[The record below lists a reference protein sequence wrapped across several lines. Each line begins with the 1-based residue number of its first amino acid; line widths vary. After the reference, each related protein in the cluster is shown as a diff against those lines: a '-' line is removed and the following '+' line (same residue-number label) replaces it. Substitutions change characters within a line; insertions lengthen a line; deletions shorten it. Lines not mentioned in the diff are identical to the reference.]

1 MEAEEDVQTVLTQE
15 THELA
20 DILGYQDD
28 ALLAILYE
36 MMDSRARERLMRPA
50 SHRERI
56 LELLSYF
63 RTADPAICRQFLQMV
78 CMHCDMPMRLE
89 SRLMSVAGSV
99 TSDPWPTPARETPSL
114 CDPEVIE
121 NNSHTLVD
129 EYIPSQ
135 GWCVKRPRIDHV
147 ESYKA
152 AVRRFLLQ
160 RWERVMQGVVTEV
173 RLEEAWVSL
182 RHRTHVRPRD
192 RADGALSPSELLQ
205 GDEEGTVEDRVTV
218 HALLGSEAQ
227 VTLLLGQ
234 AGSGKT
240 LLMHCLGQKWT
251 QGAFPSFHL
260 LILLEFRQLN
270 LVARPLSLK
279 ELLFRFFLPP
289 EGGEEEC
296 TAVLDFILEN
306 PEKICLI
313 FDGYDEFH
321 TKITHSGK
329 LSSPFDPLCPL
340 PMAELISGLCSRRIL
355 PGCTLLITCRPRD
368 VTDLESSVDCIGEL
382 LGFNQRSVKEYAEQ
396 YFQDKGLNLKEK
408 AVSYLLANHHLLT
421 MCYLPALCHIC
432 CVCLDHIFSSGG
444 SQLLPQLPNTLTQV
458 YLQILCA
465 FLSRCPG
472 SSTPLLQS
480 HRAEVTLLGRLAMRG
495 LEGSKIVFLSEEVPP
510 DLVDFATKAGLL
522 SQVDLTHEDGSK
534 GQGYTFMHLTMQE
547 FLGALHIMTS
557 EDITEAQLR
566 KKFNV
571 KTRWTTKSDP
581 KTVFTD
587 SLHLYVCGLAAP
599 ACSSYL
605 LQLVRGVGAVGWVK
619 KRLALVRK
627 LLRSLAMST
636 NLTGPKVVELC
647 HCVQETQDAQLA
659 REMVG
664 SRPCFE
670 LRNITLNPVDL
681 DALAF
686 VVSSAGV
693 GIGLDFGAC
702 SMELE
707 CLDILPSCQHIDFLI
722 FRSRKYDDRFADKL
736 SCILPRLPTL
746 KRFEFICGNLT
757 DVGAAKLARALES
770 CPQITELNFSDNSL
784 TDRGVREI
792 ADIFPKLPS
801 LASVSLGRN
810 GCSLESIYILLEK
823 ITSSPSI
830 QGLYAE
836 GMKDVSVLFVPSLD
850 MKCSKDKTGL
860 TLSLLNCRFTTD
872 QMNRL
877 CQLLARC
884 PGLSVLDLSGGDF
897 NADTLKA
904 LTDSLQELNV
914 SKQIVLNEI
923 PISIDGLMVLTS
935 FLSVCPDVV
944 QVYISLQEPV
954 RSSIFFA
961 GGIEKQH
968 PEMSKKL
975 CLIGC
980 ALRPPHLDHLCEN
993 LTDCSALTLLDISN
1007 NSLGNKGLKKLLDL
1021 LPQFS
1026 TIQEINVS
1034 ENAVSMEGVVL
1045 LADTLCSHRNM
1056 SEVNVSHGGKKLFL
1070 KFHSSKRI
1078 QSEALRTSPDMEQDK
1093 KLSLTH
1099 SDIQPTDMTRLCRR
1113 LVQCPGLLKIDFS
1126 HGSLKDDAI
1135 ENLLNILPKMTSLQ
1149 LLNMSHVQMSTDGVL
1164 LLVRSLIDCQRVRA
1178 VELRPQGEAFIK
1190 FVNMKAEQAT
1200 CRLTQYTLSSGDVEK
1215 LSGILAQC
1223 PHLSDLDLSSNL
1235 LRDEG
1240 VKSFVDSLPSLR
1252 IASSV
1257 NLNDNRL
1264 TQMGALYLVN
1274 TVTTC
1279 EKVAAVEVSLGTD
1292 ERSLIRFEQDSDCG
1306 KTLSLRECHFG
1317 ADHLQRLAEILTR
1330 CAAQLVKLRL
1340 SCNTLQREGL
1350 LALQNSLTTLSSLR
1364 TLEIRNNGLSVQVIE
1379 DLVKQLR
1386 CGHVQRYISIEEP
1399 WITAEAAVNLVS
1411 CCLNLNPNIHTIR
1424 VNKST
1429 VHITLDECQN
1439 PTATSGG
1446 TSTDMSG
1453 SLATVTISLVDCA
1466 VQGHHLVSLQTV
1478 FQRCVLLQELD
1489 LSLNSIGRV
1498 GAELLCSVLPSLASL
1513 RILSLESK
1521 ETSEDVV
1528 LLLAEGLL
1536 QAKSIE
1542 SLNLFGHVITDRGAV
1557 ALTRTLQNFP
1567 RLRTINLSL
1576 CYGWTPAGGLEL
1588 VRGLGQCLSLE
1599 GISLDSVQLDEESTV
1614 CLAQGLHAMTSLKRL
1629 NLNNKVTMVTG
1640 SPWEGATLVLL
1651 ASLEGLRGMEEIEL
1665 EGMRMSDKGVEELIK
1680 HLPTWTGLRKISL
1693 SGNCISDQAGERLVQ
1708 ALTTCTALEELNL
1721 SRNNLSLAC
1730 AAKMGQVLPTLTH
1743 FRVLDLSENEIGTK
1757 GSVSISKALISMKYL
1772 TKIHLTSIGTSELAG
1787 LADSLAHCVC
1797 AEDVSFAWNDCG
1809 DDVAVKLAEV
1819 LPQCQKL
1826 RRLDLESNSIS
1837 TIGAEALARSLQSCP
1852 SVEVI
1857 RLWRNVISTSD
1868 AQKLRQREKRLNFS
1882 ST

>member
-1 MEAEEDVQTVLTQE
+1 CDQQLHLEDVQTVLTQE

-20 DILGYQDD
+20 DILSYQDD
-28 ALLAILYE
+28 AVLAILYK
-36 MMDSRARERLMRPA
+36 MMDSRARERLVRLA

-56 LELLSYF
+56 LGVLNYF
-63 RTADPAICRQFLQMV
+63 RTTDPAICRQFLQMV

-99 TSDPWPTPARETPSL
+99 TK
-114 CDPEVIE
+114 VIE
-121 NNSHTLVD
+121 NNSYTLVD

-135 GWCVKRPRIDHV
+135 GWCAKRPRIDHV
-147 ESYKA
+147 ESYKS

-160 RWERVMQGVVTEV
+160 RWERVMQGVVKEV
-173 RLEEAWVSL
+173 LLEEAWVSL

-192 RADGALSPSELLQ
+192 RADGALSPSELPQ
-205 GDEEGTVEDRVTV
+205 GDEEGAVEDRVTV
-218 HALLGSEAQ
+218 HSLLGSEAQ

-329 LSSPFDPLCPL
+329 LSSPLCPL

-396 YFQDKGLNLKEK
+396 YFQDKGLDLKEK
-408 AVSYLLANHHLLT
+408 AVSHLLANHHLLT

-557 EDITEAQLR
+557 EDITDAQLR
-566 KKFNV
+566 KKFNF

-605 LQLVRGVGAVGWVK
+605 IQLVRGVGAVGWVK

-736 SCILPRLPTL
+736 SSILPRLPTL
-746 KRFEFICGNLT
+746 KRFDWVVKRELGCEKFQR
-757 DVGAAKLARALES
+757 VGLCL
-770 CPQITELNFSDNSL
+770 F
-784 TDRGVREI
+784 
-792 ADIFPKLPS
+792 
-801 LASVSLGRN
+801 
-810 GCSLESIYILLEK
+810 
-823 ITSSPSI
+823 
-830 QGLYAE
+830 
-836 GMKDVSVLFVPSLD
+836 VSVY
-850 MKCSKDKTGL
+850 
-860 TLSLLNCRFTTD
+860 LS
-872 QMNRL
+872 
-877 CQLLARC
+877 
-884 PGLSVLDLSGGDF
+884 
-897 NADTLKA
+897 
-904 LTDSLQELNV
+904 
-914 SKQIVLNEI
+914 
-923 PISIDGLMVLTS
+923 
-935 FLSVCPDVV
+935 
-944 QVYISLQEPV
+944 
-954 RSSIFFA
+954 
-961 GGIEKQH
+961 
-968 PEMSKKL
+968 
-975 CLIGC
+975 
-980 ALRPPHLDHLCEN
+980 PPHLFFAFL
-993 LTDCSALTLLDISN
+993 SISN

-1021 LPQFS
+1021 LPQLS
-1026 TIQEINVS
+1026 TIQEINIFLYYS
-1034 ENAVSMEGVVL
+1034 YIN
-1045 LADTLCSHRNM
+1045 RNVC
-1056 SEVNVSHGGKKLFL
+1056 E
-1070 KFHSSKRI
+1070 
-1078 QSEALRTSPDMEQDK
+1078 
-1093 KLSLTH
+1093 
-1099 SDIQPTDMTRLCRR
+1099 
-1113 LVQCPGLLKIDFS
+1113 
-1126 HGSLKDDAI
+1126 
-1135 ENLLNILPKMTSLQ
+1135 
-1149 LLNMSHVQMSTDGVL
+1149 
-1164 LLVRSLIDCQRVRA
+1164 
-1178 VELRPQGEAFIK
+1178 
-1190 FVNMKAEQAT
+1190 
-1200 CRLTQYTLSSGDVEK
+1200 
-1215 LSGILAQC
+1215 LAQNWLL
-1223 PHLSDLDLSSNL
+1223 HVSSPYHM
-1235 LRDEG
+1235 
-1240 VKSFVDSLPSLR
+1240 VLP
-1252 IASSV
+1252 
-1257 NLNDNRL
+1257 
-1264 TQMGALYLVN
+1264 
-1274 TVTTC
+1274 
-1279 EKVAAVEVSLGTD
+1279 
-1292 ERSLIRFEQDSDCG
+1292 
-1306 KTLSLRECHFG
+1306 
-1317 ADHLQRLAEILTR
+1317 
-1330 CAAQLVKLRL
+1330 
-1340 SCNTLQREGL
+1340 
-1350 LALQNSLTTLSSLR
+1350 
-1364 TLEIRNNGLSVQVIE
+1364 
-1379 DLVKQLR
+1379 
-1386 CGHVQRYISIEEP
+1386 
-1399 WITAEAAVNLVS
+1399 LVS
-1411 CCLNLNPNIHTIR
+1411 F
-1424 VNKST
+1424 
-1429 VHITLDECQN
+1429 
-1439 PTATSGG
+1439 
-1446 TSTDMSG
+1446 
-1453 SLATVTISLVDCA
+1453 SLVDCA

-1478 FQRCVLLQELD
+1478 FQSCVLLQELD
-1489 LSLNSIGRV
+1489 LSLTSIGRV

-1513 RILSLESK
+1513 RKLSLESK

-1542 SLNLFGHVITDRGAV
+1542 SLNKNSCILVFNHLASDT
-1557 ALTRTLQNFP
+1557 
-1567 RLRTINLSL
+1567 TILILCPPSPSLSL
-1576 CYGWTPAGGLEL
+1576 CYGWTPAGALEL

-1629 NLNNKVTMVTG
+1629 NLNNIVTMVTG

-1708 ALTTCTALEELNL
+1708 ALTTCTALEELNFCVWFGSSYVYL
-1721 SRNNLSLAC
+1721 LILCHVTA
-1730 AAKMGQVLPTLTH
+1730 TLTLVYVH
-1743 FRVLDLSENEIGTK
+1743 GCDFLKSLSENEIGTK

-1826 RRLDLESNSIS
+1826 RRLDLESNRIS

>member
-1 MEAEEDVQTVLTQE
+1 MAMEDVQTEEDVQTVLTQE

-20 DILGYQDD
+20 DILSYQDD
-28 ALLAILYE
+28 GHLTMLYE
-36 MMDSRARERLMRPA
+36 MMDISARERLVQLA

-56 LELLSYF
+56 LGLLNYF

-78 CMHCDMPMRLE
+78 CMLCENMPMLLE

-99 TSDPWPTPARETPSL
+99 TK
-114 CDPEVIE
+114 EVVE

-129 EYIPSQ
+129 EYMPSQ
-135 GWCVKRPRIDHV
+135 ECCLKRPRLDHI

-152 AVRRFLLQ
+152 AVRRCLLQ
-160 RWERVMQGVVTEV
+160 RWKRVMQGVVKEV
-173 RLEEAWVSL
+173 CLEEAWVSL
-182 RHRTHVRPRD
+182 RHKTLVRPRD
-192 RADGALSPSELLQ
+192 RADRGLSPPELQ
-205 GDEEGTVEDRVTV
+205 EGAVEDRVTV
-218 HALLGSEAQ
+218 DSLLGSEAR

-240 LLMHCLGQKWT
+240 LLMHCLGQRWA
-251 QGAFPSFHL
+251 QDAFPSFHL
-260 LILLEFRQLN
+260 LVLLEFRQLN

-279 ELLFRFFLPP
+279 ELLFLFFLPP
-289 EGGEEEC
+289 EGGEEEGA
-296 TAVLDFILEN
+296 AVLDFILHN
-306 PEKICLI
+306 PEKICWI

-321 TKITHSGK
+321 TKITHSGS
-329 LSSPFDPLCPL
+329 LSSPFDPRCPL
-340 PMAELISGLCSRRIL
+340 PMSELISGLCSRRIL

-382 LGFNQRSVKEYAEQ
+382 LGFNRRIVKEYAEQ
-396 YFQDKGLNLKEK
+396 YFQDKGLDLKEK
-408 AVSYLLANHHLLT
+408 AVSHLLANHHLLT

-444 SQLLPQLPNTLTQV
+444 SQSQALPQLPTTLTQV

-472 SSTPLLQS
+472 TVTPLMQS
-480 HRAEVTLLGRLAMRG
+480 HRAEVTQLSCMAMRG
-495 LEGSKIVFLSEEVPP
+495 LEDSRIVFLSEEVPP
-510 DLVDFATKAGLL
+510 DLLDFVTKTGLL

-547 FLGALHIMTS
+547 FMGALHIMTS

-566 KKFNV
+566 KKFNL

-599 ACSSYL
+599 ACFPYL
-605 LQLVRGVGAVGWVK
+605 LQLVEGAGAVGWVK
-619 KRLALVRK
+619 KRQALVLK
-627 LLRSLAMST
+627 LLRSLAVST

-647 HCVQETQDAQLA
+647 HCIQETQDAHLA
-659 REMVG
+659 REVVG

-681 DALAF
+681 DSLAF

-693 GIGLDFGAC
+693 GMGLDFGAC

-707 CLDILPSCQHIDFLI
+707 CLDILPRCQHIDYLI

-792 ADIFPKLPS
+792 ADIIPKLPS
-801 LASVSLGRN
+801 LASVSLGKN
-810 GCSLESIYILLEK
+810 GCSLESIYTLLEK
-823 ITSSPSI
+823 MTSCPSI
-830 QGLYAE
+830 QEVYADE
-836 GMKDVSVLFVPSLD
+836 MKDINVLFFPSSD
-850 MKCSKDKTGL
+850 IQGSKKEVGL
-860 TLSLLNCRFTTD
+860 TVSLLNCSLNTD
-872 QMNRL
+872 QMTRL
-877 CQLLARC
+877 CQLLSRC
-884 PGLSVLDLSGGDF
+884 PGLSVLDLSGGHMK
-897 NADTLKA
+897 ADTLKA
-904 LTDSLQELNV
+904 LTDSLQKLYI
-914 SKQIVLNEI
+914 SKQIVLNNSH
-923 PISIDGLMVLTS
+923 ISVDGLMILTS

-944 QVYISLQEPV
+944 QVDIRLQDPV
-954 RSSIFFA
+954 RVSMLFSS
-961 GGIEKQH
+961 GIEKYKI
-968 PEMSKKL
+968 SKRL

-980 ALRPPHLDHLCEN
+980 ALRPPHLDRLCGN
-993 LTDCSALTLLDISN
+993 LRDCSALTMLDISN
-1007 NSLGNKGLKKLLDL
+1007 NALENKGLKKLLDL
-1021 LPQFS
+1021 LPQLS
-1026 TIQEINVS
+1026 NIQEINVS
-1034 ENAVSMEGVVL
+1034 ENAVSMEGVML
-1045 LADTLCSHRNM
+1045 LAGTLCSHRNM
-1056 SEVNVSHGGKKLFL
+1056 SEVNVSHGGNKKLFL

-1078 QSEALRTSPDMEQDK
+1078 QSTGLEQCK
-1093 KLSLTH
+1093 KLSVTH
-1099 SDIQPTDMTRLCRR
+1099 SGIQPTDMNKLCRR
-1113 LVQCPGLLKIDFS
+1113 LVQCPSPLELDFS
-1126 HGSLKDDAI
+1126 HGSLKDEAI
-1135 ENLLNILPKMTSLQ
+1135 ENLLKILPKMTSLQ
-1149 LLNMSHVQMSTDGVL
+1149 LLNMSHVQMSTDGAL

-1215 LSGILAQC
+1215 LSGILEKC
-1223 PHLSDLDLSSNL
+1223 PRLSDLDLSSNL

-1240 VKSFVDSLPSLR
+1240 VKSFVDSLPRLR

-1257 NLNDNRL
+1257 NLDDNRL
-1264 TQMGALYLVN
+1264 TQMGALYLLN

-1279 EKVAAVEVSLGTD
+1279 EKVVEVEVSLGTE

-1317 ADHLQRLAEILTR
+1317 DDHLQRLAEILKS

-1340 SCNTLQREGL
+1340 SCNTMQREGL
-1350 LALQNSLTTLSSLR
+1350 LALQNSLTTLSSLH
-1364 TLEIRNNGLSVQVIE
+1364 TLDIRNNGLNVQVIE
-1379 DLVKQLR
+1379 GLVKQLR
-1386 CGHVQRYISIEEP
+1386 CGHVQRYISIEET

-1424 VNKST
+1424 VNQT
-1429 VHITLDECQN
+1429 IVQITLEKFTN
-1439 PTATSGG
+1439 HTPTSGD
-1446 TSTDMSG
+1446 SVDMAS
-1453 SLATVTISLVDCA
+1453 SLSTVTISLVDCA
-1466 VQGHHLVSLQTV
+1466 VQGNHLVSLQTV
-1478 FQRCVLLQELD
+1478 LQRCTLLQDLD
-1489 LSLNSIGRV
+1489 LSHNSVGRV
-1498 GAELLCSVLPSLASL
+1498 GAEFLCSVLPSLVSL
-1513 RILSLESK
+1513 RKLSLESK
-1521 ETSEDVV
+1521 ETSEDLV

-1542 SLNLFGHVITDRGAV
+1542 SLNFSGHVISDRGAV
-1557 ALTRTLQNFP
+1557 VLTRTLQNLP
-1567 RLRTINLSL
+1567 NIRTINLSQ
-1576 CYGWTPAGGLEL
+1576 CSGWTAAGALDL

-1599 GISLDSVQLDEESTV
+1599 GISLDFAQLDEESTV
-1614 CLAQGLHAMTSLKRL
+1614 SLAQGLHAMTSLKRL
-1629 NLNNKVTMVTG
+1629 NLNKKVTMVTG
-1640 SPWEGATLVLL
+1640 SPGEGATLVLL

-1693 SGNCISDQAGERLVQ
+1693 SENCIGDQAGERLVQ
-1708 ALTTCTALEELNL
+1708 ALANCTELEVLHL
-1721 SRNNLSLAC
+1721 SRNKLSLAC

-1743 FRVLDLSENEIGTK
+1743 LRVLDLSENPIGRE
-1757 GSVSISKALISMKYL
+1757 GSVSISNALIFMKHL
-1772 TKIHLTSIGTSELAG
+1772 TKIHLTSIGTSDLTG
-1787 LADSLAHCVC
+1787 LAASLASCVC

-1809 DDVAVKLAEV
+1809 DDVAVKLSEV

-1837 TIGAEALARSLQSCP
+1837 ATGAEALARSLQSCP
-1852 SVEVI
+1852 SLEVI
-1857 RLWRNVISTSD
+1857 RLWRNSISTSD
-1868 AQKLRQREKRLNFS
+1868 AQRLRQREKRLNFF

>member
-1 MEAEEDVQTVLTQE
+1 MEAEEDVQSVLTQE

-28 ALLAILYE
+28 AVLSKLYK
-36 MMDSRARERLMRPA
+36 MMDSRARERLVRAA

-56 LELLSYF
+56 LEMLGYF
-63 RTADPAICRQFLQMV
+63 STADPAMCRQFLQMV

-89 SRLMSVAGSV
+89 SRLMSVTGSV
-99 TSDPWPTPARETPSL
+99 TK
-114 CDPEVIE
+114 EVIE
-121 NNSHTLVD
+121 NSSHTLVD
-129 EYIPSQ
+129 ESIAFQ

-147 ESYKA
+147 ENYKA

-160 RWERVMQGVVTEV
+160 RWERVMQGVVKEV

-182 RHRTHVRPRD
+182 RHRTHVIPRD
-192 RADGALSPSELLQ
+192 RADGALSPSELPQ

-218 HALLGSEAQ
+218 HSLLGSEAQ

-251 QGAFPSFHL
+251 QDASPSFHL

-329 LSSPFDPLCPL
+329 LSSSFDPLCPL

-408 AVSYLLANHHLLT
+408 AVSHLLANHHLLT

-444 SQLLPQLPNTLTQV
+444 SELLPQLPNTLTQV

-566 KKFNV
+566 KKFNL
-571 KTRWTTKSDP
+571 KTRWTMKSNP

-599 ACSSYL
+599 ACFSYL
-605 LQLVRGVGAVGWVK
+605 LQLVQGVGAVAWVK

-801 LASVSLGRN
+801 LASVSLGKN

-836 GMKDVSVLFVPSLD
+836 GMKDVSVLFVPSVD

-860 TLSLLNCRFTTD
+860 TVSLLNCRFTTD

-884 PGLSVLDLSGGDF
+884 PGLSVLDLSGGDIK
-897 NADTLKA
+897 ADTLKA
-904 LTDSLQELNV
+904 LTDSLQELNI

-923 PISIDGLMVLTS
+923 PISVDGLMVLTS

-944 QVYISLQEPV
+944 QVDISLQDPV
-954 RSSIFFA
+954 RVSILFA

-975 CLIGC
+975 RLIGC
-980 ALRPPHLDHLCEN
+980 ALLPPHLDHLCEN
-993 LTDCSALTLLDISN
+993 LTDCSALTLLDLSN

-1021 LPQFS
+1021 LPQLNN
-1026 TIQEINVS
+1026 IQEINVS

-1056 SEVNVSHGGKKLFL
+1056 SEVNISHGGKKLFL

-1113 LVQCPGLLKIDFS
+1113 LVQCPGLLKLDFS

-1178 VELRPQGEAFIK
+1178 VELRPQGDAFIK
-1190 FVNMKAEQAT
+1190 FVNVKAEQAT

-1215 LSGILAQC
+1215 LSGILEQC

-1240 VKSFVDSLPSLR
+1240 VKSFVDSLPRLR

-1274 TVTTC
+1274 SVMTC
-1279 EKVAAVEVSLGTD
+1279 EKVAAVEVSLGTE

-1330 CAAQLVKLRL
+1330 CAAQLVKLR
-1340 SCNTLQREGL
+1340 
-1350 LALQNSLTTLSSLR
+1350 
-1364 TLEIRNNGLSVQVIE
+1364 IRNNGLSVQVIE

-1386 CGHVQRYISIEEP
+1386 CGHVQHYISIEEP
-1399 WITAEAAVNLVS
+1399 WITAEAAVNLLS
-1411 CCLNLNPNIHTIR
+1411 CCLNLNPNIRTIG
-1424 VNKST
+1424 VNNST
-1429 VHITLDECQN
+1429 VHITLEECQN

-1453 SLATVTISLVDCA
+1453 SLSTMTISLVDCA

-1489 LSLNSIGRV
+1489 LSYNSIGRV
-1498 GAELLCSVLPSLASL
+1498 GAEFLCSVLPSLASL
-1513 RILSLESK
+1513 RKLSLETK

-1542 SLNLFGHVITDRGAV
+1542 SLNLSGHMITDREAV
-1557 ALTRTLQNFP
+1557 ALTRALQNLP
-1567 RLRTINLSL
+1567 HLRTINLSL
-1576 CYGWTPAGGLEL
+1576 CYGWTPAGALEL
-1588 VRGLGQCLSLE
+1588 VRGLGRCLSLE

-1640 SPWEGATLVLL
+1640 SPWVGATLVLL
-1651 ASLEGLRGMEEIEL
+1651 ASLEGLRGMEELEL
-1665 EGMRMSDKGVEELIK
+1665 EGMRISDNGVEELIK

-1721 SRNNLSLAC
+1721 SRNNLSIAC

-1857 RLWRNVISTSD
+1857 RLWRNFISTSD

>member
-1 MEAEEDVQTVLTQE
+1 MEAEEDVQSVLTQE

-28 ALLAILYE
+28 AVLSKLYK
-36 MMDSRARERLMRPA
+36 MMDSRARERLVRAA

-56 LELLSYF
+56 LEMLGYF
-63 RTADPAICRQFLQMV
+63 STADPAMCRQFLQMV

-89 SRLMSVAGSV
+89 SRLMSVTGSV
-99 TSDPWPTPARETPSL
+99 TK
-114 CDPEVIE
+114 VIE

-129 EYIPSQ
+129 ESIASQ

-160 RWERVMQGVVTEV
+160 RWERVMQGVVKEV

-192 RADGALSPSELLQ
+192 RADGALRPSELPQ

-218 HALLGSEAQ
+218 HSLLGSEAQ

-251 QGAFPSFHL
+251 QDASPSFHL

-329 LSSPFDPLCPL
+329 LSSSFDPLCPL

-355 PGCTLLITCRPRD
+355 PGCTLLITCRPWD

-408 AVSYLLANHHLLT
+408 AVSHLLANHHLLT

-432 CVCLDHIFSSGG
+432 CVCLDYIFSSGG
-444 SQLLPQLPNTLTQV
+444 SELLPQLPNTLTQV

-557 EDITEAQLR
+557 DDITEAQLR
-566 KKFNV
+566 KKFNL
-571 KTRWTTKSDP
+571 KTRWTMKSNP
-581 KTVFTD
+581 KMVFTD

-599 ACSSYL
+599 ACFSYL
-605 LQLVRGVGAVGWVK
+605 LQLVQGVGAVAWVK

-722 FRSRKYDDRFADKL
+722 FRSRKYDDRFKL
-736 SCILPRLPTL
+736 LYTVFTVYNNMDNGYKVIRYCL
-746 KRFEFICGNLT
+746 F
-757 DVGAAKLARALES
+757 
-770 CPQITELNFSDNSL
+770 FSS
-784 TDRGVREI
+784 
-792 ADIFPKLPS
+792 
-801 LASVSLGRN
+801 
-810 GCSLESIYILLEK
+810 
-823 ITSSPSI
+823 
-830 QGLYAE
+830 
-836 GMKDVSVLFVPSLD
+836 
-850 MKCSKDKTGL
+850 
-860 TLSLLNCRFTTD
+860 
-872 QMNRL
+872 
-877 CQLLARC
+877 
-884 PGLSVLDLSGGDF
+884 
-897 NADTLKA
+897 
-904 LTDSLQELNV
+904 
-914 SKQIVLNEI
+914 
-923 PISIDGLMVLTS
+923 S
-935 FLSVCPDVV
+935 FLINPSV
-944 QVYISLQEPV
+944 YS
-954 RSSIFFA
+954 
-961 GGIEKQH
+961 
-968 PEMSKKL
+968 
-975 CLIGC
+975 LIGC
-980 ALRPPHLDHLCEN
+980 ALLPPHLDHLCEN

-1021 LPQFS
+1021 LPQLS
-1026 TIQEINVS
+1026 NIQEINIFLYYSYINRNVY
-1034 ENAVSMEGVVL
+1034 ELAQNWL
-1045 LADTLCSHRNM
+1045 LH
-1056 SEVNVSHGGKKLFL
+1056 
-1070 KFHSSKRI
+1070 
-1078 QSEALRTSPDMEQDK
+1078 
-1093 KLSLTH
+1093 
-1099 SDIQPTDMTRLCRR
+1099 
-1113 LVQCPGLLKIDFS
+1113 
-1126 HGSLKDDAI
+1126 
-1135 ENLLNILPKMTSLQ
+1135 
-1149 LLNMSHVQMSTDGVL
+1149 
-1164 LLVRSLIDCQRVRA
+1164 
-1178 VELRPQGEAFIK
+1178 
-1190 FVNMKAEQAT
+1190 
-1200 CRLTQYTLSSGDVEK
+1200 LSS
-1215 LSGILAQC
+1215 
-1223 PHLSDLDLSSNL
+1223 PYHML
-1235 LRDEG
+1235 L
-1240 VKSFVDSLPSLR
+1240 P
-1252 IASSV
+1252 
-1257 NLNDNRL
+1257 
-1264 TQMGALYLVN
+1264 
-1274 TVTTC
+1274 
-1279 EKVAAVEVSLGTD
+1279 
-1292 ERSLIRFEQDSDCG
+1292 
-1306 KTLSLRECHFG
+1306 
-1317 ADHLQRLAEILTR
+1317 
-1330 CAAQLVKLRL
+1330 
-1340 SCNTLQREGL
+1340 
-1350 LALQNSLTTLSSLR
+1350 
-1364 TLEIRNNGLSVQVIE
+1364 
-1379 DLVKQLR
+1379 
-1386 CGHVQRYISIEEP
+1386 
-1399 WITAEAAVNLVS
+1399 LVS
-1411 CCLNLNPNIHTIR
+1411 F
-1424 VNKST
+1424 
-1429 VHITLDECQN
+1429 
-1439 PTATSGG
+1439 
-1446 TSTDMSG
+1446 
-1453 SLATVTISLVDCA
+1453 SLVDCA

-1489 LSLNSIGRV
+1489 LSYNSIGRV
-1498 GAELLCSVLPSLASL
+1498 GAEFLCSVLPSLASL
-1513 RILSLESK
+1513 RKLSLETK

-1542 SLNLFGHVITDRGAV
+1542 SLNKNSCILVFNHLASDT
-1557 ALTRTLQNFP
+1557 
-1567 RLRTINLSL
+1567 TILMLCPLSPSLSL
-1576 CYGWTPAGGLEL
+1576 CYGWTPAGALEL

-1614 CLAQGLHAMTSLKRL
+1614 CLAEGLHAMTSLKRL

-1640 SPWEGATLVLL
+1640 SPWVGATLVLL
-1651 ASLEGLRGMEEIEL
+1651 ASLEGLRGMEELEL
-1665 EGMRMSDKGVEELIK
+1665 EGMRISDNGVEELIK
-1680 HLPTWTGLRKISL
+1680 HLPTWTGLRKIRW
-1693 SGNCISDQAGERLVQ
+1693 DKFFP
-1708 ALTTCTALEELNL
+1708 
-1721 SRNNLSLAC
+1721 LSLTS
-1730 AAKMGQVLPTLTH
+1730 G
-1743 FRVLDLSENEIGTK
+1743 LSENEIGTK

-1857 RLWRNVISTSD
+1857 RLWRNFISTSD
-1868 AQKLRQREKRLNFS
+1868 AQKLRQKEKRLNFS

>member
-1 MEAEEDVQTVLTQE
+1 MEAEEDVQSVLTQE

-28 ALLAILYE
+28 AVLSKLYKV
-36 MMDSRARERLMRPA
+36 MDSRARERLVRAA

-56 LELLSYF
+56 LEMLGYF
-63 RTADPAICRQFLQMV
+63 STADPAMCRQFLQMV

-89 SRLMSVAGSV
+89 SRLMSVTGSV
-99 TSDPWPTPARETPSL
+99 TSDPWPTLAREALSL
-114 CDPEVIE
+114 CDPEEVIE

-129 EYIPSQ
+129 ESIASQ

-160 RWERVMQGVVTEV
+160 RWERVMQGVVKEV

-182 RHRTHVRPRD
+182 RHRTHVRPRE
-192 RADGALSPSELLQ
+192 RADGALSPSELPQ

-218 HALLGSEAQ
+218 HSLLGSEAQ

-251 QGAFPSFHL
+251 QDASPSFHL

-329 LSSPFDPLCPL
+329 LNSSFDPLCPL

-408 AVSYLLANHHLLT
+408 AVSHLLANHHLLT

-444 SQLLPQLPNTLTQV
+444 SELLPQLPNTLTQV

-557 EDITEAQLR
+557 DDITEAQLR
-566 KKFNV
+566 KKFNL
-571 KTRWTTKSDP
+571 KTRWTTKSNP

-599 ACSSYL
+599 ACFSYL
-605 LQLVRGVGAVGWVK
+605 LQLVRGDGAVAWVK

-664 SRPCFE
+664 SRPSFE

-801 LASVSLGRN
+801 LASVSLGKN

-836 GMKDVSVLFVPSLD
+836 GMKDVSVLFVPSVD
-850 MKCSKDKTGL
+850 MKCSMDKTGL
-860 TLSLLNCRFTTD
+860 TVSLLNCRFTTD

-877 CQLLARC
+877 CQLLVRC
-884 PGLSVLDLSGGDF
+884 PGLSVLDLSGADIKD
-897 NADTLKA
+897 DTLKA
-904 LTDSLQELNV
+904 LTDSLQELNI

-923 PISIDGLMVLTS
+923 PISVDGLMVLTS

-944 QVYISLQEPV
+944 QVDISLQDPV
-954 RSSIFFA
+954 RVSILFA

-975 CLIGC
+975 RLIGC
-980 ALRPPHLDHLCEN
+980 ALLPPHLDHLCEN

-1021 LPQFS
+1021 LPQLS
-1026 TIQEINVS
+1026 NIQEI
-1034 ENAVSMEGVVL
+1034 
-1045 LADTLCSHRNM
+1045 
-1056 SEVNVSHGGKKLFL
+1056 K
-1070 KFHSSKRI
+1070 I

-1113 LVQCPGLLKIDFS
+1113 LVQCPGLLKLDFS

-1215 LSGILAQC
+1215 LSGILEQC

-1240 VKSFVDSLPSLR
+1240 VKSFVDSLPRLR

-1274 TVTTC
+1274 TVMTC
-1279 EKVAAVEVSLGTD
+1279 EKVAAVEVSLGTE
-1292 ERSLIRFEQDSDCG
+1292 ERSVIRFEQDSDCG

-1330 CAAQLVKLRL
+1330 CAAQLVKLR
-1340 SCNTLQREGL
+1340 
-1350 LALQNSLTTLSSLR
+1350 
-1364 TLEIRNNGLSVQVIE
+1364 IRNNGLSVQVIE

-1399 WITAEAAVNLVS
+1399 WITAEAAVNLLS
-1411 CCLNLNPNIHTIR
+1411 CCLNLNPNIHTIG
-1424 VNKST
+1424 VNNST
-1429 VHITLDECQN
+1429 VHITLEECQN

-1453 SLATVTISLVDCA
+1453 SLSTVTISLVDCA

-1489 LSLNSIGRV
+1489 LSYNSIGRV
-1498 GAELLCSVLPSLASL
+1498 GAEFLCSVLPSLASL
-1513 RILSLESK
+1513 RKLSLETK

-1542 SLNLFGHVITDRGAV
+1542 SLNLSGHMITDREAV
-1557 ALTRTLQNFP
+1557 ALTRTLQNLP
-1567 RLRTINLSL
+1567 HLRTINLSL
-1576 CYGWTPAGGLEL
+1576 CYGWTPAGALEL
-1588 VRGLGQCLSLE
+1588 VRGLGRCLSLE

-1629 NLNNKVTMVTG
+1629 NLNKKVTMVTG
-1640 SPWEGATLVLL
+1640 SPWVGATLVLL
-1651 ASLEGLRGMEEIEL
+1651 ASLEGLRGMEELEL
-1665 EGMRMSDKGVEELIK
+1665 DGMRISDNGVEELIK
-1680 HLPTWTGLRKISL
+1680 HLPTWSGLRKISL

-1837 TIGAEALARSLQSCP
+1837 TIGAEALARSLHSCP

-1857 RLWRNVISTSD
+1857 RLWRNFISTSD

>member
-20 DILGYQDD
+20 DILSYQDD
-28 ALLAILYE
+28 AVLAILNK
-36 MMDSRARERLMRPA
+36 MMDSRARERLVRLA

-56 LELLSYF
+56 LGLLNYF
-63 RTADPAICRQFLQMV
+63 RTTDPAICRQFLQMV

-99 TSDPWPTPARETPSL
+99 TSDPWPTPARETLSL
-114 CDPEVIE
+114 CDPEEVIE
-121 NNSHTLVD
+121 NNSHTLVH

-135 GWCVKRPRIDHV
+135 GWCAKRPRIDHV
-147 ESYKA
+147 ESYKS

-160 RWERVMQGVVTEV
+160 RWERVMQGVVKEV

-192 RADGALSPSELLQ
+192 RADGALSPSELPQ
-205 GDEEGTVEDRVTV
+205 GDEEGAVEDRVTV
-218 HALLGSEAQ
+218 HSLLGSEAQ

-329 LSSPFDPLCPL
+329 LSSPFYPLCPL

-396 YFQDKGLNLKEK
+396 YFQDKGLDLKEK
-408 AVSYLLANHHLLT
+408 AVSHLLANHHLLT

-557 EDITEAQLR
+557 EDITDAQLR
-566 KKFNV
+566 KKFNF

-605 LQLVRGVGAVGWVK
+605 IQLVRGVGAVGWVK

-736 SCILPRLPTL
+736 SSILPRLPTL

-770 CPQITELNFSDNSL
+770 CPLITELNFSDNSL
-784 TDRGVREI
+784 TDSGVGEI

-836 GMKDVSVLFVPSLD
+836 GMKDGSVLFVPSLD

-860 TLSLLNCRFTTD
+860 TVSLLNCRFTTD

-884 PGLSVLDLSGGDF
+884 PGLSVLDLSGGDIK
-897 NADTLKA
+897 ADTLKA

-923 PISIDGLMVLTS
+923 PISVDGLMVLTS

-944 QVYISLQEPV
+944 QVDISLQDPV
-954 RSSIFFA
+954 RASILFA

-980 ALRPPHLDHLCEN
+980 GLRPPHLDHLCEN
-993 LTDCSALTLLDISN
+993 LMDCSALTLLDISN

-1021 LPQFS
+1021 LPQLS

-1113 LVQCPGLLKIDFS
+1113 LVQCPGLLKLDFS

-1149 LLNMSHVQMSTDGVL
+1149 LLNLSHVQMSTDGAL

-1190 FVNMKAEQAT
+1190 FVNMKVEQAT
-1200 CRLTQYTLSSGDVEK
+1200 CRLTQYTLSSRDVEK
-1215 LSGILAQC
+1215 LSGILEQC

-1240 VKSFVDSLPSLR
+1240 VKSFVDSLPRLR

-1264 TQMGALYLVN
+1264 TQMGVLYLVN

-1279 EKVAAVEVSLGTD
+1279 EKVAAVEVSLGTE

-1306 KTLSLRECHFG
+1306 KTLR
-1317 ADHLQRLAEILTR
+1317 
-1330 CAAQLVKLRL
+1330 
-1340 SCNTLQREGL
+1340 
-1350 LALQNSLTTLSSLR
+1350 
-1364 TLEIRNNGLSVQVIE
+1364 IRNNGLSVQVIE

-1424 VNKST
+1424 INKST
-1429 VHITLDECQN
+1429 VHITLEECQN

-1453 SLATVTISLVDCA
+1453 SLSTVTISLVDCA

-1478 FQRCVLLQELD
+1478 FQSCVLLQELD
-1489 LSLNSIGRV
+1489 LSLTSIGRV

-1513 RILSLESK
+1513 RKLSLESK

-1542 SLNLFGHVITDRGAV
+1542 SLNLSGHVITDRGAV
-1557 ALTRTLQNFP
+1557 ALTRTLQNLP

-1576 CYGWTPAGGLEL
+1576 CYGWTPASALVL

-1629 NLNNKVTMVTG
+1629 NLNNKVTMLTG

-1651 ASLEGLRGMEEIEL
+1651 SSLEGLRGMEEIEL
-1665 EGMRMSDKGVEELIK
+1665 EGMRMSDKEVEELIK

-1730 AAKMGQVLPTLTH
+1730 AVKMGQVLPTLTH

-1772 TKIHLTSIGTSELAG
+1772 TKIHLTSIGTSELAC

-1826 RRLDLESNSIS
+1826 RRLDLESNRIS

-1857 RLWRNVISTSD
+1857 RLWRNVISASD

>member
-1 MEAEEDVQTVLTQE
+1 MEAEEDVQSVLTQE

-28 ALLAILYE
+28 AVLSKLYKV
-36 MMDSRARERLMRPA
+36 MDSRARERLVRAA

-56 LELLSYF
+56 LEMLGYF
-63 RTADPAICRQFLQMV
+63 STADPAMCRQFLQMV

-89 SRLMSVAGSV
+89 SRLMSVTGSV
-99 TSDPWPTPARETPSL
+99 TK
-114 CDPEVIE
+114 EVIE

-129 EYIPSQ
+129 ESIASQ

-160 RWERVMQGVVTEV
+160 RWERVMQGVVKEV

-182 RHRTHVRPRD
+182 RHRTHVRPRE
-192 RADGALSPSELLQ
+192 RADGALSPSELPQ

-218 HALLGSEAQ
+218 HSLLGSEAQ

-251 QGAFPSFHL
+251 QDASPSFHL

-329 LSSPFDPLCPL
+329 LNSSFDPLCPL

-408 AVSYLLANHHLLT
+408 AVSHLLANHHLLT

-444 SQLLPQLPNTLTQV
+444 SELLPQLPNTLTQV

-557 EDITEAQLR
+557 DDITEAQLR
-566 KKFNV
+566 KKFNL
-571 KTRWTTKSDP
+571 KTRWTTKSNP

-599 ACSSYL
+599 ACFSYL
-605 LQLVRGVGAVGWVK
+605 LQLVRGDGAVAWVK

-664 SRPCFE
+664 SRPSFE

-801 LASVSLGRN
+801 LASVSLGKN

-836 GMKDVSVLFVPSLD
+836 GMKDVSVLFVPSVD
-850 MKCSKDKTGL
+850 MKCSMDKTGL
-860 TLSLLNCRFTTD
+860 TVSLLNCRFTTD

-877 CQLLARC
+877 CQLLVRC
-884 PGLSVLDLSGGDF
+884 PGLSVLDLSGADIKD
-897 NADTLKA
+897 DTLKA
-904 LTDSLQELNV
+904 LTDSLQELNI

-923 PISIDGLMVLTS
+923 PISVDGLMVLTS

-944 QVYISLQEPV
+944 QVDISLQDPV
-954 RSSIFFA
+954 RVSILFA

-975 CLIGC
+975 RLIGC
-980 ALRPPHLDHLCEN
+980 ALLPPHLDHLCEN

-1021 LPQFS
+1021 LPQLS
-1026 TIQEINVS
+1026 NIQEINVS

-1113 LVQCPGLLKIDFS
+1113 LVQCPGLLKLDFS

-1215 LSGILAQC
+1215 LSGILEQC

-1240 VKSFVDSLPSLR
+1240 VKSFVDSLPRLR

-1274 TVTTC
+1274 TVMTC
-1279 EKVAAVEVSLGTD
+1279 EKVAAVEVSLGTE
-1292 ERSLIRFEQDSDCG
+1292 ERSVIRFEQDSDCG

-1330 CAAQLVKLRL
+1330 CAAQLVKLR
-1340 SCNTLQREGL
+1340 
-1350 LALQNSLTTLSSLR
+1350 
-1364 TLEIRNNGLSVQVIE
+1364 IRNNGLSVQVIE

-1399 WITAEAAVNLVS
+1399 WITAEAAVNLLS
-1411 CCLNLNPNIHTIR
+1411 CCLNLNPNIHTIG
-1424 VNKST
+1424 VNNST
-1429 VHITLDECQN
+1429 VHITLEECQN

-1453 SLATVTISLVDCA
+1453 SLSTVTISLVDCA

-1489 LSLNSIGRV
+1489 LSYNSIGRV
-1498 GAELLCSVLPSLASL
+1498 GAEFLCSVLPSLASL
-1513 RILSLESK
+1513 RKLSLETK

-1542 SLNLFGHVITDRGAV
+1542 SLNLSGHMITDREAV
-1557 ALTRTLQNFP
+1557 ALTRTLQNLP
-1567 RLRTINLSL
+1567 HLRTINLSL
-1576 CYGWTPAGGLEL
+1576 CYGWTPAGALEL
-1588 VRGLGQCLSLE
+1588 VRGLGRCLSLE

-1629 NLNNKVTMVTG
+1629 NLNKKVTMVTG
-1640 SPWEGATLVLL
+1640 SPWVGATLVLL
-1651 ASLEGLRGMEEIEL
+1651 ASLEGLRGMEELEL
-1665 EGMRMSDKGVEELIK
+1665 DGMRISDNGVEELIK
-1680 HLPTWTGLRKISL
+1680 HLPTWSGLRKISL

-1837 TIGAEALARSLQSCP
+1837 TIGAEALARSLHSCP

-1857 RLWRNVISTSD
+1857 RLWRNFISTSD

>member
-1 MEAEEDVQTVLTQE
+1 MEAEEDVQSVLTQE

-28 ALLAILYE
+28 AVLSKLYK
-36 MMDSRARERLMRPA
+36 MMDSRARERLVRAA

-56 LELLSYF
+56 LEMLGYF
-63 RTADPAICRQFLQMV
+63 STADPAMCRQFLQMV

-89 SRLMSVAGSV
+89 SR
-99 TSDPWPTPARETPSL
+99 
-114 CDPEVIE
+114 
-121 NNSHTLVD
+121 HTLVD
-129 EYIPSQ
+129 ESIASQ

-160 RWERVMQGVVTEV
+160 RWERVMQGVVKEV

-192 RADGALSPSELLQ
+192 RADGALRPSELPQ

-218 HALLGSEAQ
+218 HSLLGSEAQ

-251 QGAFPSFHL
+251 QDASPSFHL

-329 LSSPFDPLCPL
+329 LSSSFDPLCPL

-355 PGCTLLITCRPRD
+355 PGCTLLITCRPWD

-408 AVSYLLANHHLLT
+408 AVSHLLANHHLLT

-432 CVCLDHIFSSGG
+432 CVCLDYIFSSGG
-444 SQLLPQLPNTLTQV
+444 SELLPQLPNTLTQV

-557 EDITEAQLR
+557 DDITEAQLR
-566 KKFNV
+566 KKFNL
-571 KTRWTTKSDP
+571 KTRWTMKSNP
-581 KTVFTD
+581 KMVFTD

-599 ACSSYL
+599 ACFSYL
-605 LQLVRGVGAVGWVK
+605 LQLVQGVGAVAWVK

-770 CPQITELNFSDNSL
+770 CPQITEL
-784 TDRGVREI
+784 
-792 ADIFPKLPS
+792 K
-801 LASVSLGRN
+801 
-810 GCSLESIYILLEK
+810 
-823 ITSSPSI
+823 
-830 QGLYAE
+830 
-836 GMKDVSVLFVPSLD
+836 
-850 MKCSKDKTGL
+850 
-860 TLSLLNCRFTTD
+860 
-872 QMNRL
+872 
-877 CQLLARC
+877 
-884 PGLSVLDLSGGDF
+884 
-897 NADTLKA
+897 
-904 LTDSLQELNV
+904 EL
-914 SKQIVLNEI
+914 
-923 PISIDGLMVLTS
+923 
-935 FLSVCPDVV
+935 VC
-944 QVYISLQEPV
+944 
-954 RSSIFFA
+954 
-961 GGIEKQH
+961 
-968 PEMSKKL
+968 
-975 CLIGC
+975 
-980 ALRPPHLDHLCEN
+980 
-993 LTDCSALTLLDISN
+993 ISN

-1021 LPQFS
+1021 LPQLS
-1026 TIQEINVS
+1026 NIQEI
-1034 ENAVSMEGVVL
+1034 
-1045 LADTLCSHRNM
+1045 
-1056 SEVNVSHGGKKLFL
+1056 
-1070 KFHSSKRI
+1070 
-1078 QSEALRTSPDMEQDK
+1078 
-1093 KLSLTH
+1093 
-1099 SDIQPTDMTRLCRR
+1099 
-1113 LVQCPGLLKIDFS
+1113 
-1126 HGSLKDDAI
+1126 
-1135 ENLLNILPKMTSLQ
+1135 
-1149 LLNMSHVQMSTDGVL
+1149 NMSHVQMSTDGVL

-1190 FVNMKAEQAT
+1190 FVNVKAEQAT
-1200 CRLTQYTLSSGDVEK
+1200 CRLTQYTLSSGDMEK
-1215 LSGILAQC
+1215 LSGILEQC

-1240 VKSFVDSLPSLR
+1240 VKSFVDSLPRLR

-1274 TVTTC
+1274 TVMTF
-1279 EKVAAVEVSLGTD
+1279 EKVAAIEVSLGTE

-1306 KTLSLRECHFG
+1306 KTLS
-1317 ADHLQRLAEILTR
+1317 
-1330 CAAQLVKLRL
+1330 
-1340 SCNTLQREGL
+1340 
-1350 LALQNSLTTLSSLR
+1350 
-1364 TLEIRNNGLSVQVIE
+1364 
-1379 DLVKQLR
+1379 
-1386 CGHVQRYISIEEP
+1386 IEEP
-1399 WITAEAAVNLVS
+1399 WITAEAAVNLLS
-1411 CCLNLNPNIHTIR
+1411 CCLNLNPNIHTIGIFLYYSYINR
-1424 VNKST
+1424 NVYE
-1429 VHITLDECQN
+1429 LAQN
-1439 PTATSGG
+1439 WLLHLSSPYHMLLPLVSF
-1446 TSTDMSG
+1446 
-1453 SLATVTISLVDCA
+1453 SLVDCA
-1466 VQGHHLVSLQTV
+1466 VQGHHLVSLQTLYI
-1478 FQRCVLLQELD
+1478 FLIFLFS
-1489 LSLNSIGRV
+1489 LSYNSIGRV
-1498 GAELLCSVLPSLASL
+1498 GAEFLCSVLPSLASL
-1513 RILSLESK
+1513 RKLSLETK

-1542 SLNLFGHVITDRGAV
+1542 SLNLSGHMITDREAV
-1557 ALTRTLQNFP
+1557 ALTRALQNLP
-1567 RLRTINLSL
+1567 HLRTINLSL
-1576 CYGWTPAGGLEL
+1576 CYGWTPAGALEL

-1614 CLAQGLHAMTSLKRL
+1614 CLAEGLHAMTSLKRL

-1640 SPWEGATLVLL
+1640 SPWVGATLVLL
-1651 ASLEGLRGMEEIEL
+1651 ASLEGLRGMEELEL
-1665 EGMRMSDKGVEELIK
+1665 EGMRISDNGVEELIK
-1680 HLPTWTGLRKISL
+1680 HLPTWTGLRKIS
-1693 SGNCISDQAGERLVQ
+1693 
-1708 ALTTCTALEELNL
+1708 
-1721 SRNNLSLAC
+1721 
-1730 AAKMGQVLPTLTH
+1730 
-1743 FRVLDLSENEIGTK
+1743 LSENEIGTK

-1857 RLWRNVISTSD
+1857 RLWRNFISTSD
-1868 AQKLRQREKRLNFS
+1868 AQKLRQKEKRLNFS

>member
-1 MEAEEDVQTVLTQE
+1 MEAEEDVQSVLTQE

-28 ALLAILYE
+28 AVLSKLYKV
-36 MMDSRARERLMRPA
+36 MDSRARERLVRAA

-56 LELLSYF
+56 LEMLGYF
-63 RTADPAICRQFLQMV
+63 STADPAMCRQFLQMV

-89 SRLMSVAGSV
+89 SRLMSVTGSV
-99 TSDPWPTPARETPSL
+99 TSDPWPTLAREALSL
-114 CDPEVIE
+114 CDPEEVIE

-129 EYIPSQ
+129 ESIASQ

-160 RWERVMQGVVTEV
+160 RWERVMQGVVKEV

-182 RHRTHVRPRD
+182 RHRTHVRPRE
-192 RADGALSPSELLQ
+192 RADGALSPSELPQ

-218 HALLGSEAQ
+218 HSLLGSEAQ

-251 QGAFPSFHL
+251 QDASPSFHL

-329 LSSPFDPLCPL
+329 LNSSFDPLCPL

-408 AVSYLLANHHLLT
+408 AVSHLLANHHLLT

-444 SQLLPQLPNTLTQV
+444 SELLPQLPNTLTQV

-557 EDITEAQLR
+557 DDITEAQLR
-566 KKFNV
+566 KKFNL
-571 KTRWTTKSDP
+571 KTRWTTKSNP

-599 ACSSYL
+599 ACFSYL
-605 LQLVRGVGAVGWVK
+605 LQLVRGDGAVAWVK

-664 SRPCFE
+664 SRPSFE

-801 LASVSLGRN
+801 LASVSLGKN

-836 GMKDVSVLFVPSLD
+836 GMKDVSVLFVPSVD
-850 MKCSKDKTGL
+850 MKCSMDKTGL
-860 TLSLLNCRFTTD
+860 TVSLLNCRFTTD

-877 CQLLARC
+877 CQLLVRC
-884 PGLSVLDLSGGDF
+884 PGLSVLDLSGADIKD
-897 NADTLKA
+897 DTLKA
-904 LTDSLQELNV
+904 LTDSLQELNI

-923 PISIDGLMVLTS
+923 PISVDGLMVLTS

-944 QVYISLQEPV
+944 QVDISLQDPV
-954 RSSIFFA
+954 RVSILFA

-975 CLIGC
+975 RLIGC
-980 ALRPPHLDHLCEN
+980 ALLPPHLDHLCEN

-1021 LPQFS
+1021 LPQLS
-1026 TIQEINVS
+1026 NIQEINVS

-1056 SEVNVSHGGKKLFL
+1056 SEVNV
-1070 KFHSSKRI
+1070 RI

-1113 LVQCPGLLKIDFS
+1113 LVQCPGLLKLDFS

-1215 LSGILAQC
+1215 LSGILEQC

-1240 VKSFVDSLPSLR
+1240 VKSFVDSLPRLR

-1274 TVTTC
+1274 TVMTC
-1279 EKVAAVEVSLGTD
+1279 EKVAAVEVSLGTE
-1292 ERSLIRFEQDSDCG
+1292 ERSVIRFEQDSDCG

-1330 CAAQLVKLRL
+1330 CAAQLVKLR
-1340 SCNTLQREGL
+1340 
-1350 LALQNSLTTLSSLR
+1350 
-1364 TLEIRNNGLSVQVIE
+1364 IRNNGLSVQVIE

-1399 WITAEAAVNLVS
+1399 WITAEAAVNLLS
-1411 CCLNLNPNIHTIR
+1411 CCLNLNPNIHTIG
-1424 VNKST
+1424 VNNST
-1429 VHITLDECQN
+1429 VHITLEECQN

-1453 SLATVTISLVDCA
+1453 SLSTVTISLVDCA

-1489 LSLNSIGRV
+1489 LSYNSIGRV
-1498 GAELLCSVLPSLASL
+1498 GAEFLCSVLPSLASL
-1513 RILSLESK
+1513 RKLSLETK

-1542 SLNLFGHVITDRGAV
+1542 SLNLSGHMITDREAV
-1557 ALTRTLQNFP
+1557 ALTRTLQNLP
-1567 RLRTINLSL
+1567 HLRTINLSL
-1576 CYGWTPAGGLEL
+1576 CYGWTPAGALEL
-1588 VRGLGQCLSLE
+1588 VRGLGRCLSLE

-1629 NLNNKVTMVTG
+1629 NLNKKVTMVTG
-1640 SPWEGATLVLL
+1640 SPWVGATLVLL
-1651 ASLEGLRGMEEIEL
+1651 ASLEGLRGMEELEL
-1665 EGMRMSDKGVEELIK
+1665 DGMRISDNGVEELIK
-1680 HLPTWTGLRKISL
+1680 HLPTWSGLRKISL

-1837 TIGAEALARSLQSCP
+1837 TIGAEALARSLHSCP

-1857 RLWRNVISTSD
+1857 RLWRNFISTSD

>member
-1 MEAEEDVQTVLTQE
+1 MAMEDVQTEEDVQTVLTQE

-20 DILGYQDD
+20 DILSYQDD
-28 ALLAILYE
+28 GHLTMLYE
-36 MMDSRARERLMRPA
+36 MMDISARERLVQLA

-56 LELLSYF
+56 LGLLNYF

-78 CMHCDMPMRLE
+78 CMLCENMPMLLE

-99 TSDPWPTPARETPSL
+99 TIHPWPTPASEP
-114 CDPEVIE
+114 PEEVVE

-129 EYIPSQ
+129 EYMPSQ
-135 GWCVKRPRIDHV
+135 ECCLKRPRLDHI

-152 AVRRFLLQ
+152 AVRRCLLQ
-160 RWERVMQGVVTEV
+160 RWKRVMQGVVKEV
-173 RLEEAWVSL
+173 CLEEAWVSL
-182 RHRTHVRPRD
+182 RHKTLVRPRD
-192 RADGALSPSELLQ
+192 RADRGLSPPELQ
-205 GDEEGTVEDRVTV
+205 EGAVEDRVTV
-218 HALLGSEAQ
+218 DSLLGSEAR

-240 LLMHCLGQKWT
+240 LLMHCLGQRWA
-251 QGAFPSFHL
+251 QDAFPSFHL
-260 LILLEFRQLN
+260 LVLLEFRQLN

-279 ELLFRFFLPP
+279 ELLFLFFLPP
-289 EGGEEEC
+289 EGGEEEGA
-296 TAVLDFILEN
+296 AVLDFILHN
-306 PEKICLI
+306 PEKICWI

-321 TKITHSGK
+321 TKITHSGS
-329 LSSPFDPLCPL
+329 LSSPFDPRCPL
-340 PMAELISGLCSRRIL
+340 PMSELISGLCSRRIL

-382 LGFNQRSVKEYAEQ
+382 LGFNRRIVKEYAEQ
-396 YFQDKGLNLKEK
+396 YFQDKGLDLKEK
-408 AVSYLLANHHLLT
+408 AVSHLLANHHLLT

-444 SQLLPQLPNTLTQV
+444 SQSQALPQLPTTLTQV

-472 SSTPLLQS
+472 TVTPLMQS
-480 HRAEVTLLGRLAMRG
+480 HRAEVTQLSCMAMRG
-495 LEGSKIVFLSEEVPP
+495 LEDSRIVFLSEEVPP
-510 DLVDFATKAGLL
+510 DLLDFVTKTGLL

-547 FLGALHIMTS
+547 FMGALHIMTS

-566 KKFNV
+566 KKFNL

-599 ACSSYL
+599 ACFPYL
-605 LQLVRGVGAVGWVK
+605 LQLVEGAGAVGWVK
-619 KRLALVRK
+619 KRQALVLK
-627 LLRSLAMST
+627 LLRSLAVST

-647 HCVQETQDAQLA
+647 HCIQETQDAHLA
-659 REMVG
+659 REVVG

-681 DALAF
+681 DSLAF

-693 GIGLDFGAC
+693 GMGLDFGAC

-707 CLDILPSCQHIDFLI
+707 CLDILPRCQHIDYLM
-722 FRSRKYDDRFADKL
+722 
-736 SCILPRLPTL
+736 
-746 KRFEFICGNLT
+746 FICGNLT

-792 ADIFPKLPS
+792 ADIIPKLPS
-801 LASVSLGRN
+801 LASVSLGKN
-810 GCSLESIYILLEK
+810 GCSLESIYTLLEK
-823 ITSSPSI
+823 MTSCPSI
-830 QGLYAE
+830 QEVYADE
-836 GMKDVSVLFVPSLD
+836 MKDINVLFFPSSD
-850 MKCSKDKTGL
+850 IQGSKKEVGL
-860 TLSLLNCRFTTD
+860 TVSLLNCSLNTD
-872 QMNRL
+872 QMTRL
-877 CQLLARC
+877 CQLLSRC
-884 PGLSVLDLSGGDF
+884 PGLSVLDLSGGHMK
-897 NADTLKA
+897 ADTLKA
-904 LTDSLQELNV
+904 LTDSLQKLYI
-914 SKQIVLNEI
+914 SKQIVLNNSH
-923 PISIDGLMVLTS
+923 ISVDGLMILTS

-944 QVYISLQEPV
+944 QVDIRLQDPV
-954 RSSIFFA
+954 RVSMLFSS
-961 GGIEKQH
+961 GIEKYKI
-968 PEMSKKL
+968 SKRL

-980 ALRPPHLDHLCEN
+980 ALRPPHLDRLCGN
-993 LTDCSALTLLDISN
+993 LRDCSALTMLDISN
-1007 NSLGNKGLKKLLDL
+1007 NALENKGLKKLLDL
-1021 LPQFS
+1021 LPQLS
-1026 TIQEINVS
+1026 NIQEINVS
-1034 ENAVSMEGVVL
+1034 ENAVSMEGVML
-1045 LADTLCSHRNM
+1045 LAGTLCSHRNM
-1056 SEVNVSHGGKKLFL
+1056 SEVNVSHGGNKKLFL

-1078 QSEALRTSPDMEQDK
+1078 QSTGLEQCK
-1093 KLSLTH
+1093 KLSVTH
-1099 SDIQPTDMTRLCRR
+1099 SGIQPTDMNKLCRR
-1113 LVQCPGLLKIDFS
+1113 LVQCPSPLELDFS
-1126 HGSLKDDAI
+1126 HGSLKDEAI
-1135 ENLLNILPKMTSLQ
+1135 ENLLKILPKMTSLQ
-1149 LLNMSHVQMSTDGVL
+1149 LLNMSHVQMSTDGAL

-1215 LSGILAQC
+1215 LSGILEKC
-1223 PHLSDLDLSSNL
+1223 PRLSDLDLSSNL

-1240 VKSFVDSLPSLR
+1240 VKSFVDSLPRLR

-1257 NLNDNRL
+1257 NLDDNRL
-1264 TQMGALYLVN
+1264 TQMGALYLLN

-1279 EKVAAVEVSLGTD
+1279 EKVVEVEVSLGTE

-1317 ADHLQRLAEILTR
+1317 DDHLQRLAEILKS

-1340 SCNTLQREGL
+1340 SCNTMQREGL
-1350 LALQNSLTTLSSLR
+1350 LALQNSLTTLSSLH
-1364 TLEIRNNGLSVQVIE
+1364 TLDIRNNGLNVQVIE
-1379 DLVKQLR
+1379 GLVKQLR
-1386 CGHVQRYISIEEP
+1386 CGHVQRYISIEET

-1424 VNKST
+1424 VNQT
-1429 VHITLDECQN
+1429 IVQITLEKFTN
-1439 PTATSGG
+1439 HTPTSGD
-1446 TSTDMSG
+1446 SVDMAS
-1453 SLATVTISLVDCA
+1453 SLSTVTISLVDCA
-1466 VQGHHLVSLQTV
+1466 VQGNHLVSLQTV
-1478 FQRCVLLQELD
+1478 LQRCTLLQDLD
-1489 LSLNSIGRV
+1489 LSHNSVGRV
-1498 GAELLCSVLPSLASL
+1498 GAEFLCSVLPSLVSL
-1513 RILSLESK
+1513 RKLSLESK
-1521 ETSEDVV
+1521 ETSEDLV

-1542 SLNLFGHVITDRGAV
+1542 SLNFSGHVISDRGAV
-1557 ALTRTLQNFP
+1557 VLTRTLQNLP
-1567 RLRTINLSL
+1567 NIRTINLSQ
-1576 CYGWTPAGGLEL
+1576 CSGWTAAGALDL

-1599 GISLDSVQLDEESTV
+1599 GISLDFAQLDEESTV
-1614 CLAQGLHAMTSLKRL
+1614 SLAQGLHAMTSLKRL
-1629 NLNNKVTMVTG
+1629 NLNKKVTMVTG
-1640 SPWEGATLVLL
+1640 SPGEGATLVLL

-1693 SGNCISDQAGERLVQ
+1693 SENCIGDQAGERLVQ
-1708 ALTTCTALEELNL
+1708 ALANCTELEVLHL
-1721 SRNNLSLAC
+1721 SRNKLSLAC

-1743 FRVLDLSENEIGTK
+1743 LRVLDLSENPIGRE
-1757 GSVSISKALISMKYL
+1757 GSVSISNALIFMKHL
-1772 TKIHLTSIGTSELAG
+1772 TKIHLTSIGTSDLTG
-1787 LADSLAHCVC
+1787 LAASLASCVC

-1809 DDVAVKLAEV
+1809 DDVAVKLSEV

-1837 TIGAEALARSLQSCP
+1837 ATGAEALARSLQSCP
-1852 SVEVI
+1852 SLEVI
-1857 RLWRNVISTSD
+1857 RLWRNSISTSD
-1868 AQKLRQREKRLNFS
+1868 AQRLRQREKRLNFF

>member
-1 MEAEEDVQTVLTQE
+1 MEAEEDVQSVLTQE

-28 ALLAILYE
+28 AVLSKLYKV
-36 MMDSRARERLMRPA
+36 MDSRARERLVRAA

-56 LELLSYF
+56 LEMLGYF
-63 RTADPAICRQFLQMV
+63 STADPAMCRQFLQMV

-89 SRLMSVAGSV
+89 SRLMSVTGSV
-99 TSDPWPTPARETPSL
+99 TSDPWPTLAREALSL
-114 CDPEVIE
+114 CDPEEVIE

-129 EYIPSQ
+129 ESIASQ

-160 RWERVMQGVVTEV
+160 RWERVMQGVVKEV

-182 RHRTHVRPRD
+182 RHRTHVRPRE
-192 RADGALSPSELLQ
+192 RADGALSPSELPQ

-218 HALLGSEAQ
+218 HSLLGSEAQ

-251 QGAFPSFHL
+251 QDASPSFHL

-329 LSSPFDPLCPL
+329 LNSSFDPLCPL

-408 AVSYLLANHHLLT
+408 AVSHLLANHHLLT

-444 SQLLPQLPNTLTQV
+444 SELLPQLPNTLTQV

-557 EDITEAQLR
+557 DDITEAQLR
-566 KKFNV
+566 KKFNL
-571 KTRWTTKSDP
+571 KTRWTTKSNP

-599 ACSSYL
+599 ACFSYL
-605 LQLVRGVGAVGWVK
+605 LQLVRGDGAVAWVK

-664 SRPCFE
+664 SRPSFE

-801 LASVSLGRN
+801 LASVSLGKN

-836 GMKDVSVLFVPSLD
+836 GMKDVSVLFVPSVD
-850 MKCSKDKTGL
+850 MKCSMDKTGL
-860 TLSLLNCRFTTD
+860 TVSLLNCRFTTD

-877 CQLLARC
+877 CQLLVRC
-884 PGLSVLDLSGGDF
+884 PGLSVLDLSGADIKD
-897 NADTLKA
+897 DTLKA
-904 LTDSLQELNV
+904 LTDSLQELNI

-923 PISIDGLMVLTS
+923 PISVDGLMVLTS

-944 QVYISLQEPV
+944 QVDISLQDPV
-954 RSSIFFA
+954 RVSILFA

-975 CLIGC
+975 
-980 ALRPPHLDHLCEN
+980 R
-993 LTDCSALTLLDISN
+993 ISN

-1021 LPQFS
+1021 LPQLS
-1026 TIQEINVS
+1026 NIQEI
-1034 ENAVSMEGVVL
+1034 
-1045 LADTLCSHRNM
+1045 
-1056 SEVNVSHGGKKLFL
+1056 K
-1070 KFHSSKRI
+1070 I

-1113 LVQCPGLLKIDFS
+1113 LVQCPGLLKLDFS

-1215 LSGILAQC
+1215 LSGILEQC

-1240 VKSFVDSLPSLR
+1240 VKSFVDSLPRLR

-1274 TVTTC
+1274 TVMTC
-1279 EKVAAVEVSLGTD
+1279 EKVAAVEVSLGTE
-1292 ERSLIRFEQDSDCG
+1292 ERSVIRFEQDSDCG

-1330 CAAQLVKLRL
+1330 CAAQLVKLR
-1340 SCNTLQREGL
+1340 
-1350 LALQNSLTTLSSLR
+1350 
-1364 TLEIRNNGLSVQVIE
+1364 IRNNGLSVQVIE

-1399 WITAEAAVNLVS
+1399 WITAEAAVNLLS
-1411 CCLNLNPNIHTIR
+1411 CCLNLNPNIHTIG
-1424 VNKST
+1424 VNNST
-1429 VHITLDECQN
+1429 VHITLEECQN

-1453 SLATVTISLVDCA
+1453 SLSTVTISLVDCA

-1489 LSLNSIGRV
+1489 LSYNSIGRV
-1498 GAELLCSVLPSLASL
+1498 GAEFLCSVLPSLASL
-1513 RILSLESK
+1513 RKLSLETK

-1542 SLNLFGHVITDRGAV
+1542 SLNLSGHMITDREAV
-1557 ALTRTLQNFP
+1557 ALTRTLQNLP
-1567 RLRTINLSL
+1567 HLRTINLSL
-1576 CYGWTPAGGLEL
+1576 CYGWTPAGALEL
-1588 VRGLGQCLSLE
+1588 VRGLGRCLSLE

-1629 NLNNKVTMVTG
+1629 NLNKKVTMVTG
-1640 SPWEGATLVLL
+1640 SPWVGATLVLL
-1651 ASLEGLRGMEEIEL
+1651 ASLEGLRGMEELEL
-1665 EGMRMSDKGVEELIK
+1665 DGMRISDNGVEELIK
-1680 HLPTWTGLRKISL
+1680 HLPTWSGLRKISL

-1837 TIGAEALARSLQSCP
+1837 TIGAEALARSLHSCP

-1857 RLWRNVISTSD
+1857 RLWRNFISTSD

>member
-1 MEAEEDVQTVLTQE
+1 MEAEEDVQSVLTQE

-28 ALLAILYE
+28 AVLSKLYKV
-36 MMDSRARERLMRPA
+36 MDSRARERLVRAA

-56 LELLSYF
+56 LEMLGYF
-63 RTADPAICRQFLQMV
+63 STADPAMCRQFLQMV

-89 SRLMSVAGSV
+89 SR
-99 TSDPWPTPARETPSL
+99 
-114 CDPEVIE
+114 
-121 NNSHTLVD
+121 HTLVD
-129 EYIPSQ
+129 ESIASQ

-160 RWERVMQGVVTEV
+160 RWERVMQGVVKEV

-182 RHRTHVRPRD
+182 RHRTHVRPRE
-192 RADGALSPSELLQ
+192 RADGALSPSELPQ

-218 HALLGSEAQ
+218 HSLLGSEAQ

-251 QGAFPSFHL
+251 QDASPSFHL

-329 LSSPFDPLCPL
+329 LNSSFDPLCPL

-408 AVSYLLANHHLLT
+408 AVSHLLANHHLLT

-444 SQLLPQLPNTLTQV
+444 SELLPQLPNTLTQV

-557 EDITEAQLR
+557 DDITEAQLR
-566 KKFNV
+566 KKFNL
-571 KTRWTTKSDP
+571 KTRWTTKSNP

-599 ACSSYL
+599 ACFSYL
-605 LQLVRGVGAVGWVK
+605 LQLVRGDGAVAWVK

-664 SRPCFE
+664 SRPSFE

-770 CPQITELNFSDNSL
+770 CPQITELN
-784 TDRGVREI
+784 
-792 ADIFPKLPS
+792 
-801 LASVSLGRN
+801 
-810 GCSLESIYILLEK
+810 
-823 ITSSPSI
+823 
-830 QGLYAE
+830 
-836 GMKDVSVLFVPSLD
+836 
-850 MKCSKDKTGL
+850 
-860 TLSLLNCRFTTD
+860 
-872 QMNRL
+872 
-877 CQLLARC
+877 
-884 PGLSVLDLSGGDF
+884 
-897 NADTLKA
+897 
-904 LTDSLQELNV
+904 
-914 SKQIVLNEI
+914 
-923 PISIDGLMVLTS
+923 
-935 FLSVCPDVV
+935 
-944 QVYISLQEPV
+944 
-954 RSSIFFA
+954 
-961 GGIEKQH
+961 
-968 PEMSKKL
+968 
-975 CLIGC
+975 
-980 ALRPPHLDHLCEN
+980 
-993 LTDCSALTLLDISN
+993 ISN

-1021 LPQFS
+1021 LPQLS
-1026 TIQEINVS
+1026 NIQEINK
-1034 ENAVSMEGVVL
+1034 VL
-1045 LADTLCSHRNM
+1045 ISRHSLPPLFPASH
-1056 SEVNVSHGGKKLFL
+1056 S
-1070 KFHSSKRI
+1070 
-1078 QSEALRTSPDMEQDK
+1078 
-1093 KLSLTH
+1093 
-1099 SDIQPTDMTRLCRR
+1099 
-1113 LVQCPGLLKIDFS
+1113 
-1126 HGSLKDDAI
+1126 
-1135 ENLLNILPKMTSLQ
+1135 
-1149 LLNMSHVQMSTDGVL
+1149 MSHVQMSTDGVL

-1215 LSGILAQC
+1215 LSGILEQC

-1240 VKSFVDSLPSLR
+1240 VKSFVDSLPRLR

-1274 TVTTC
+1274 TVMTC
-1279 EKVAAVEVSLGTD
+1279 EKVAAVEVSLGTE
-1292 ERSLIRFEQDSDCG
+1292 ERSVIRFEQDSDCG
-1306 KTLSLRECHFG
+1306 KTL
-1317 ADHLQRLAEILTR
+1317 
-1330 CAAQLVKLRL
+1330 
-1340 SCNTLQREGL
+1340 
-1350 LALQNSLTTLSSLR
+1350 
-1364 TLEIRNNGLSVQVIE
+1364 
-1379 DLVKQLR
+1379 
-1386 CGHVQRYISIEEP
+1386 SIEEP
-1399 WITAEAAVNLVS
+1399 WITAEAAVNLLS
-1411 CCLNLNPNIHTIR
+1411 CCLNLNPNIHTIGF
-1424 VNKST
+1424 
-1429 VHITLDECQN
+1429 TLYIFLIFLF
-1439 PTATSGG
+1439 
-1446 TSTDMSG
+1446 
-1453 SLATVTISLVDCA
+1453 SLSY
-1466 VQGHHLVSLQTV
+1466 
-1478 FQRCVLLQELD
+1478 
-1489 LSLNSIGRV
+1489 NSIGRV
-1498 GAELLCSVLPSLASL
+1498 GAEFLCSVLPSLASL
-1513 RILSLESK
+1513 RKLSLETK

-1542 SLNLFGHVITDRGAV
+1542 SLNLSGHMITDREAV
-1557 ALTRTLQNFP
+1557 ALTRTLQNLP
-1567 RLRTINLSL
+1567 HLRTINLSL
-1576 CYGWTPAGGLEL
+1576 CYGWTPAGALEL
-1588 VRGLGQCLSLE
+1588 VRGLGRCLSLE

-1629 NLNNKVTMVTG
+1629 NLNKKVTMVTG
-1640 SPWEGATLVLL
+1640 SPWVGATLVLL
-1651 ASLEGLRGMEEIEL
+1651 ASLEGLRGMEELEL
-1665 EGMRMSDKGVEELIK
+1665 DGMRISDNGVEELIK
-1680 HLPTWTGLRKISL
+1680 HLPTWSGLRKIS
-1693 SGNCISDQAGERLVQ
+1693 
-1708 ALTTCTALEELNL
+1708 
-1721 SRNNLSLAC
+1721 
-1730 AAKMGQVLPTLTH
+1730 
-1743 FRVLDLSENEIGTK
+1743 LSENEIGTK

-1837 TIGAEALARSLQSCP
+1837 TIGAEALARSLHSCP

-1857 RLWRNVISTSD
+1857 RLWRNFISTSD

>member
-1 MEAEEDVQTVLTQE
+1 MEAEEDVQSVLTQE

-28 ALLAILYE
+28 AVLSKLYKV
-36 MMDSRARERLMRPA
+36 MDSRARERLVRAA

-56 LELLSYF
+56 LEMLGYF
-63 RTADPAICRQFLQMV
+63 STADPAMCRQFLQMV

-89 SRLMSVAGSV
+89 SRLMSVTGSV
-99 TSDPWPTPARETPSL
+99 TSDPWPTLAREALSL
-114 CDPEVIE
+114 CDPEEVIE

-129 EYIPSQ
+129 ESIASQ

-160 RWERVMQGVVTEV
+160 RWERVMQGVVKEV

-182 RHRTHVRPRD
+182 RHRTHVRPRE
-192 RADGALSPSELLQ
+192 RADGALSPSELPQ

-218 HALLGSEAQ
+218 HSLLGSEAQ

-251 QGAFPSFHL
+251 QDASPSFHL

-329 LSSPFDPLCPL
+329 LNSSFDPLCPL

-408 AVSYLLANHHLLT
+408 AVSHLLANHHLLT

-444 SQLLPQLPNTLTQV
+444 SELLPQLPNTLTQV

-557 EDITEAQLR
+557 DDITEAQLR
-566 KKFNV
+566 KKFNL
-571 KTRWTTKSDP
+571 KTRWTTKSNP

-599 ACSSYL
+599 ACFSYL
-605 LQLVRGVGAVGWVK
+605 LQLVRGDGAVAWVK

-664 SRPCFE
+664 SRPSFE

-707 CLDILPSCQHIDFLI
+707 CLDILPSCQHIDFLM
-722 FRSRKYDDRFADKL
+722 
-736 SCILPRLPTL
+736 
-746 KRFEFICGNLT
+746 FICGNLT

-801 LASVSLGRN
+801 LASVSLGKN

-836 GMKDVSVLFVPSLD
+836 
-850 MKCSKDKTGL
+850 
-860 TLSLLNCRFTTD
+860 
-872 QMNRL
+872 
-877 CQLLARC
+877 
-884 PGLSVLDLSGGDF
+884 
-897 NADTLKA
+897 
-904 LTDSLQELNV
+904 
-914 SKQIVLNEI
+914 
-923 PISIDGLMVLTS
+923 
-935 FLSVCPDVV
+935 
-944 QVYISLQEPV
+944 
-954 RSSIFFA
+954 
-961 GGIEKQH
+961 
-968 PEMSKKL
+968 
-975 CLIGC
+975 
-980 ALRPPHLDHLCEN
+980 
-993 LTDCSALTLLDISN
+993 
-1007 NSLGNKGLKKLLDL
+1007 
-1021 LPQFS
+1021 
-1026 TIQEINVS
+1026 
-1034 ENAVSMEGVVL
+1034 
-1045 LADTLCSHRNM
+1045 
-1056 SEVNVSHGGKKLFL
+1056 
-1070 KFHSSKRI
+1070 
-1078 QSEALRTSPDMEQDK
+1078 
-1093 KLSLTH
+1093 
-1099 SDIQPTDMTRLCRR
+1099 
-1113 LVQCPGLLKIDFS
+1113 
-1126 HGSLKDDAI
+1126 
-1135 ENLLNILPKMTSLQ
+1135 
-1149 LLNMSHVQMSTDGVL
+1149 
-1164 LLVRSLIDCQRVRA
+1164 
-1178 VELRPQGEAFIK
+1178 
-1190 FVNMKAEQAT
+1190 
-1200 CRLTQYTLSSGDVEK
+1200 
-1215 LSGILAQC
+1215 
-1223 PHLSDLDLSSNL
+1223 
-1235 LRDEG
+1235 
-1240 VKSFVDSLPSLR
+1240 
-1252 IASSV
+1252 
-1257 NLNDNRL
+1257 
-1264 TQMGALYLVN
+1264 
-1274 TVTTC
+1274 
-1279 EKVAAVEVSLGTD
+1279 
-1292 ERSLIRFEQDSDCG
+1292 
-1306 KTLSLRECHFG
+1306 
-1317 ADHLQRLAEILTR
+1317 
-1330 CAAQLVKLRL
+1330 
-1340 SCNTLQREGL
+1340 
-1350 LALQNSLTTLSSLR
+1350 
-1364 TLEIRNNGLSVQVIE
+1364 
-1379 DLVKQLR
+1379 
-1386 CGHVQRYISIEEP
+1386 
-1399 WITAEAAVNLVS
+1399 
-1411 CCLNLNPNIHTIR
+1411 
-1424 VNKST
+1424 
-1429 VHITLDECQN
+1429 
-1439 PTATSGG
+1439 
-1446 TSTDMSG
+1446 
-1453 SLATVTISLVDCA
+1453 
-1466 VQGHHLVSLQTV
+1466 
-1478 FQRCVLLQELD
+1478 
-1489 LSLNSIGRV
+1489 
-1498 GAELLCSVLPSLASL
+1498 
-1513 RILSLESK
+1513 
-1521 ETSEDVV
+1521 
-1528 LLLAEGLL
+1528 
-1536 QAKSIE
+1536 
-1542 SLNLFGHVITDRGAV
+1542 
-1557 ALTRTLQNFP
+1557 
-1567 RLRTINLSL
+1567 
-1576 CYGWTPAGGLEL
+1576 
-1588 VRGLGQCLSLE
+1588 
-1599 GISLDSVQLDEESTV
+1599 
-1614 CLAQGLHAMTSLKRL
+1614 
-1629 NLNNKVTMVTG
+1629 
-1640 SPWEGATLVLL
+1640 
-1651 ASLEGLRGMEEIEL
+1651 
-1665 EGMRMSDKGVEELIK
+1665 
-1680 HLPTWTGLRKISL
+1680 
-1693 SGNCISDQAGERLVQ
+1693 
-1708 ALTTCTALEELNL
+1708 
-1721 SRNNLSLAC
+1721 
-1730 AAKMGQVLPTLTH
+1730 
-1743 FRVLDLSENEIGTK
+1743 
-1757 GSVSISKALISMKYL
+1757 
-1772 TKIHLTSIGTSELAG
+1772 
-1787 LADSLAHCVC
+1787 
-1797 AEDVSFAWNDCG
+1797 
-1809 DDVAVKLAEV
+1809 
-1819 LPQCQKL
+1819 
-1826 RRLDLESNSIS
+1826 
-1837 TIGAEALARSLQSCP
+1837 
-1852 SVEVI
+1852 
-1857 RLWRNVISTSD
+1857 
-1868 AQKLRQREKRLNFS
+1868 
-1882 ST
+1882 

>member
-1 MEAEEDVQTVLTQE
+1 MEAEEDVQSVLTQE

-28 ALLAILYE
+28 AVLSKLYK
-36 MMDSRARERLMRPA
+36 MMDSRARERLVRAA

-56 LELLSYF
+56 LEMLGYF
-63 RTADPAICRQFLQMV
+63 STADPAMCRQFLQMV

-89 SRLMSVAGSV
+89 SRLMSVTGSV
-99 TSDPWPTPARETPSL
+99 T
-114 CDPEVIE
+114 
-121 NNSHTLVD
+121 N
-129 EYIPSQ
+129 
-135 GWCVKRPRIDHV
+135 HV
-147 ESYKA
+147 ENYKA

-160 RWERVMQGVVTEV
+160 RWERVMQGVVKEV

-182 RHRTHVRPRD
+182 RHRTHVIPRD
-192 RADGALSPSELLQ
+192 RADGALSPSELPQ

-218 HALLGSEAQ
+218 HSLLGSEAQ

-251 QGAFPSFHL
+251 QDASPSFHL

-329 LSSPFDPLCPL
+329 LSSSFDPLCPL

-408 AVSYLLANHHLLT
+408 AVSHLLANHHLLT

-444 SQLLPQLPNTLTQV
+444 SELLPQLPNTLTQV

-566 KKFNV
+566 KKFNL
-571 KTRWTTKSDP
+571 KTRWTMKSNP

-599 ACSSYL
+599 ACFSYL
-605 LQLVRGVGAVGWVK
+605 LQLVQGVGAVAWVK

-801 LASVSLGRN
+801 LASVSLGKN

-836 GMKDVSVLFVPSLD
+836 GMKDVSVLFVPSVD

-860 TLSLLNCRFTTD
+860 TVSLLNCRFTTD

-884 PGLSVLDLSGGDF
+884 PGLSVLDLSGGDIK
-897 NADTLKA
+897 ADTLKA
-904 LTDSLQELNV
+904 LTDSLQELNI

-923 PISIDGLMVLTS
+923 PISVDGLMVLTS

-944 QVYISLQEPV
+944 QVDISLQDPV
-954 RSSIFFA
+954 RVSILFA

-975 CLIGC
+975 RLIGC
-980 ALRPPHLDHLCEN
+980 ALLPPHLDHLCEN
-993 LTDCSALTLLDISN
+993 LTDCSALTLLDLSN

-1021 LPQFS
+1021 LPQLNN
-1026 TIQEINVS
+1026 IQEINVS

-1056 SEVNVSHGGKKLFL
+1056 SEVNISHGGKKLFL

-1113 LVQCPGLLKIDFS
+1113 LVQCPGLLKLDFS

-1178 VELRPQGEAFIK
+1178 VELRPQGDAFIK
-1190 FVNMKAEQAT
+1190 FVNVKAEQAT

-1215 LSGILAQC
+1215 LSGILEQC

-1240 VKSFVDSLPSLR
+1240 VKSFVDSLPRLR

-1274 TVTTC
+1274 SVMTC
-1279 EKVAAVEVSLGTD
+1279 EKVAAVEVSLGTE

-1330 CAAQLVKLRL
+1330 CAAQLVKLR
-1340 SCNTLQREGL
+1340 
-1350 LALQNSLTTLSSLR
+1350 
-1364 TLEIRNNGLSVQVIE
+1364 IRNNGLSVQVIE

-1386 CGHVQRYISIEEP
+1386 CGHVQHYISIEEP
-1399 WITAEAAVNLVS
+1399 WITAEAAVNLLS
-1411 CCLNLNPNIHTIR
+1411 CCLNLNPNIRTIG
-1424 VNKST
+1424 VNNST
-1429 VHITLDECQN
+1429 VHITLEECQN

-1453 SLATVTISLVDCA
+1453 SLSTMTISLVDCA

-1489 LSLNSIGRV
+1489 LSYNSIGRV
-1498 GAELLCSVLPSLASL
+1498 GAEFLCSVLPSLASL
-1513 RILSLESK
+1513 RKLSLETK

-1542 SLNLFGHVITDRGAV
+1542 SLNLSGHMITDREAV
-1557 ALTRTLQNFP
+1557 ALTRALQNLP
-1567 RLRTINLSL
+1567 HLRTINLSL
-1576 CYGWTPAGGLEL
+1576 CYGWTPAGALEL
-1588 VRGLGQCLSLE
+1588 VRGLGRCLSLE

-1640 SPWEGATLVLL
+1640 SPWVGATLVLL
-1651 ASLEGLRGMEEIEL
+1651 ASLEGLRGMEELEL
-1665 EGMRMSDKGVEELIK
+1665 EGMRISDNGVEELIK

-1721 SRNNLSLAC
+1721 SRNNLSIAC

-1857 RLWRNVISTSD
+1857 RLWRNFISTSD

>member
-1 MEAEEDVQTVLTQE
+1 MEAEEDVQSVLTQE

-28 ALLAILYE
+28 AVLSKLYK
-36 MMDSRARERLMRPA
+36 MMDSRARERLVRAA

-56 LELLSYF
+56 LEMLGYF
-63 RTADPAICRQFLQMV
+63 STADPAMCRQFLQMV

-89 SRLMSVAGSV
+89 SRLMSVTGSV
-99 TSDPWPTPARETPSL
+99 TSDPWPTLARESLSL
-114 CDPEVIE
+114 CDPEEVIE

-129 EYIPSQ
+129 ESIASQ

-160 RWERVMQGVVTEV
+160 RWERVMQGVVKEV

-192 RADGALSPSELLQ
+192 RADGALRPSELPQ

-218 HALLGSEAQ
+218 HSLLGSEAQ

-251 QGAFPSFHL
+251 QDASPSFHL

-329 LSSPFDPLCPL
+329 LSSSFDPLCPL

-355 PGCTLLITCRPRD
+355 PGCTLLITCRPWD

-408 AVSYLLANHHLLT
+408 AVSHLLANHHLLT

-432 CVCLDHIFSSGG
+432 CVCLDYIFSSGG
-444 SQLLPQLPNTLTQV
+444 SELLPQLPNTLTQV

-557 EDITEAQLR
+557 DDITEAQLR
-566 KKFNV
+566 KKFNL
-571 KTRWTTKSDP
+571 KTRWTMKSNP
-581 KTVFTD
+581 KMVFTD

-599 ACSSYL
+599 ACFSYL
-605 LQLVRGVGAVGWVK
+605 LQLVQGVGAVAWVK

-784 TDRGVREI
+784 TDKGVREI

-801 LASVSLGRN
+801 LASVSLGKN

-836 GMKDVSVLFVPSLD
+836 GMKDVSVLFVPSVD

-860 TLSLLNCRFTTD
+860 TVSLLNCRFTTD

-884 PGLSVLDLSGGDF
+884 PGLSVLDLSGGDIK
-897 NADTLKA
+897 ADTLKA
-904 LTDSLQELNV
+904 LTDSLQELNI

-923 PISIDGLMVLTS
+923 PISVDGLMVLTS

-944 QVYISLQEPV
+944 QVDISLQDPV
-954 RSSIFFA
+954 RVSILFA

-975 CLIGC
+975 RLIGC
-980 ALRPPHLDHLCEN
+980 ALLPPHLDHLCEN

-1021 LPQFS
+1021 LPQLS
-1026 TIQEINVS
+1026 NIQEINVS

-1113 LVQCPGLLKIDFS
+1113 LVQCPGLLKLDFS

-1190 FVNMKAEQAT
+1190 FVNVKAEQAT
-1200 CRLTQYTLSSGDVEK
+1200 CRLTQYTLSSGDMEK
-1215 LSGILAQC
+1215 LSGILEQC

-1240 VKSFVDSLPSLR
+1240 VKSFVDSLPRLR

-1274 TVTTC
+1274 TVMTF
-1279 EKVAAVEVSLGTD
+1279 EKVAAIEVSLGTE

-1330 CAAQLVKLRL
+1330 CAAQLVKLR
-1340 SCNTLQREGL
+1340 
-1350 LALQNSLTTLSSLR
+1350 
-1364 TLEIRNNGLSVQVIE
+1364 IRNNGLSVQVIE

-1386 CGHVQRYISIEEP
+1386 CGHIQRYISIEEP
-1399 WITAEAAVNLVS
+1399 WITAEAAVNLLS
-1411 CCLNLNPNIHTIR
+1411 CCLNLNPNIHTIG
-1424 VNKST
+1424 VNNST
-1429 VHITLDECQN
+1429 VHITLEECQN

-1453 SLATVTISLVDCA
+1453 SLSTVAISLVDCA

-1489 LSLNSIGRV
+1489 L
-1498 GAELLCSVLPSLASL
+1498 ET
-1513 RILSLESK
+1513 K

-1542 SLNLFGHVITDRGAV
+1542 SLNLSGHMITDREAV
-1557 ALTRTLQNFP
+1557 ALTRALQNLP
-1567 RLRTINLSL
+1567 HLRTINLSL
-1576 CYGWTPAGGLEL
+1576 CYGWTPAGALEL

-1614 CLAQGLHAMTSLKRL
+1614 CLAEGLHAMTSLKRL

-1640 SPWEGATLVLL
+1640 SPWVGATLVLL
-1651 ASLEGLRGMEEIEL
+1651 ASLEGLRGMEELEL
-1665 EGMRMSDKGVEELIK
+1665 EGMRISDNGVEELIK

-1721 SRNNLSLAC
+1721 SRNNLSLAS

-1857 RLWRNVISTSD
+1857 RLWRNFISTSD
-1868 AQKLRQREKRLNFS
+1868 AQKLRQKEKRLNFS

>member
-1 MEAEEDVQTVLTQE
+1 MEAEEDVQSVLTQE

-28 ALLAILYE
+28 AVLSKLYKV
-36 MMDSRARERLMRPA
+36 MDSRARERLVRAA

-56 LELLSYF
+56 LEMLGYF
-63 RTADPAICRQFLQMV
+63 STADPAMCRQFLQMV

-89 SRLMSVAGSV
+89 SRLMSVTGSV
-99 TSDPWPTPARETPSL
+99 TSDPWPTLAREALSL
-114 CDPEVIE
+114 CDPEEVIE

-129 EYIPSQ
+129 ESIASQ

-160 RWERVMQGVVTEV
+160 RWERVMQGVVKEV

-182 RHRTHVRPRD
+182 RHRTHVRPRE
-192 RADGALSPSELLQ
+192 RADGALSPSELPQ

-218 HALLGSEAQ
+218 HSLLGSEAQ

-251 QGAFPSFHL
+251 QDASPSFHL

-329 LSSPFDPLCPL
+329 LNSSFDPLCPL

-408 AVSYLLANHHLLT
+408 AVSHLLANHHLLT

-444 SQLLPQLPNTLTQV
+444 SELLPQLPNTLTQV

-557 EDITEAQLR
+557 DDITEAQLR
-566 KKFNV
+566 KKFNL
-571 KTRWTTKSDP
+571 KTRWTTKSNP

-599 ACSSYL
+599 ACFSYL
-605 LQLVRGVGAVGWVK
+605 LQLVRGDGAVAWVK

-664 SRPCFE
+664 SRPSFE

-801 LASVSLGRN
+801 LASVSLGKN

-836 GMKDVSVLFVPSLD
+836 GMKDVSVLFVPSVD
-850 MKCSKDKTGL
+850 MKCSMDKTGL
-860 TLSLLNCRFTTD
+860 TVSLLNCRFTTD

-877 CQLLARC
+877 CQLLVRC
-884 PGLSVLDLSGGDF
+884 PGLSVLDLSGADIKD
-897 NADTLKA
+897 DTLKA
-904 LTDSLQELNV
+904 LTDSLQELNI

-923 PISIDGLMVLTS
+923 PISVDGLMVLTS

-944 QVYISLQEPV
+944 QVDISLQDPV
-954 RSSIFFA
+954 RVSILFA

-975 CLIGC
+975 RLIGC
-980 ALRPPHLDHLCEN
+980 ALLPPHLDHLCEN

-1021 LPQFS
+1021 LPQLS
-1026 TIQEINVS
+1026 NIQEIN
-1034 ENAVSMEGVVL
+1034 
-1045 LADTLCSHRNM
+1045 
-1056 SEVNVSHGGKKLFL
+1056 HGGKKLFL

-1113 LVQCPGLLKIDFS
+1113 LVQCPGLLKLDFS

-1215 LSGILAQC
+1215 LSGILEQC

-1240 VKSFVDSLPSLR
+1240 VKSFVDSLPRLR

-1274 TVTTC
+1274 TVMTC
-1279 EKVAAVEVSLGTD
+1279 EKVAAVEVSLGTE
-1292 ERSLIRFEQDSDCG
+1292 ERSVIRFEQDSDCG

-1330 CAAQLVKLRL
+1330 CAAQLVKLR
-1340 SCNTLQREGL
+1340 
-1350 LALQNSLTTLSSLR
+1350 
-1364 TLEIRNNGLSVQVIE
+1364 IRNNGLSVQVIE

-1399 WITAEAAVNLVS
+1399 WITAEAAVNLLS
-1411 CCLNLNPNIHTIR
+1411 CCLNLNPNIHTIG
-1424 VNKST
+1424 VNNST
-1429 VHITLDECQN
+1429 VHITLEECQN

-1453 SLATVTISLVDCA
+1453 SLSTVTISLVDCA

-1489 LSLNSIGRV
+1489 LSYNSIGRV
-1498 GAELLCSVLPSLASL
+1498 GAEFLCSVLPSLASL
-1513 RILSLESK
+1513 RKLSLETK

-1542 SLNLFGHVITDRGAV
+1542 SLNLSGHMITDREAV
-1557 ALTRTLQNFP
+1557 ALTRTLQNLP
-1567 RLRTINLSL
+1567 HLRTINLSL
-1576 CYGWTPAGGLEL
+1576 CYGWTPAGALEL
-1588 VRGLGQCLSLE
+1588 VRGLGRCLSLE

-1629 NLNNKVTMVTG
+1629 NLNKKVTMVTG
-1640 SPWEGATLVLL
+1640 SPWVGATLVLL
-1651 ASLEGLRGMEEIEL
+1651 ASLEGLRGMEELEL
-1665 EGMRMSDKGVEELIK
+1665 DGMRISDNGVEELIK
-1680 HLPTWTGLRKISL
+1680 HLPTWSGLRKISL

-1837 TIGAEALARSLQSCP
+1837 TIGAEALARSLHSCP

-1857 RLWRNVISTSD
+1857 RLWRNFISTSD

>member
-1 MEAEEDVQTVLTQE
+1 MEAEEDVQSVLTQE

-28 ALLAILYE
+28 AVLSKLYKI
-36 MMDSRARERLMRPA
+36 MDSRARERLGRAA

-56 LELLSYF
+56 LEMLGYF
-63 RTADPAICRQFLQMV
+63 STEDPAMCRQFLQMV

-89 SRLMSVAGSV
+89 SRLMSVTGSV
-99 TSDPWPTPARETPSL
+99 TK
-114 CDPEVIE
+114 EVIE

-129 EYIPSQ
+129 ESIASQ
-135 GWCVKRPRIDHV
+135 GWCVKRPRMDHV

-152 AVRRFLLQ
+152 TVRKFLLQ
-160 RWERVMQGVVTEV
+160 RWERVMQGVVKEV

-192 RADGALSPSELLQ
+192 RADGALSPSELPQ
-205 GDEEGTVEDRVTV
+205 GDEEGIVEDRVTV
-218 HALLGSEAQ
+218 HSLLGSEAQ

-251 QGAFPSFHL
+251 QDASPSFHL

-329 LSSPFDPLCPL
+329 LSSSFDPLCPL

-408 AVSYLLANHHLLT
+408 AVSHLLANHHHLT

-444 SQLLPQLPNTLTQV
+444 SELLPQLPNTLTQV

-480 HRAEVTLLGRLAMRG
+480 HRAEVTLLGRLAMKG

-557 EDITEAQLR
+557 DDITEAQLR
-566 KKFNV
+566 KKFNL
-571 KTRWTTKSDP
+571 KTRWTTKSNP

-599 ACSSYL
+599 ACFSYL
-605 LQLVRGVGAVGWVK
+605 LQLVRGVGAVAWVK
-619 KRLALVRK
+619 KRLTLVRK

-659 REMVG
+659 REMVE

-801 LASVSLGRN
+801 LASVSLGKN

-836 GMKDVSVLFVPSLD
+836 GMKDVSVLFVPSVD

-860 TLSLLNCRFTTD
+860 TVSLLNCSFTTD

-884 PGLSVLDLSGGDF
+884 PGLAVLDLSGGDIK
-897 NADTLKA
+897 ADTLKA
-904 LTDSLQELNV
+904 LTDSLQELNI

-923 PISIDGLMVLTS
+923 PISVDGLMVLTS

-944 QVYISLQEPV
+944 QVDISLQDPV
-954 RSSIFFA
+954 RVSILFA

-980 ALRPPHLDHLCEN
+980 ALLPPHLDHLCEN
-993 LTDCSALTLLDISN
+993 LTDCSALTLLDLSN

-1021 LPQFS
+1021 LPQLS
-1026 TIQEINVS
+1026 NIQEINVS

-1056 SEVNVSHGGKKLFL
+1056 SEVNISHGGKKLFL

-1113 LVQCPGLLKIDFS
+1113 LVQCPGLLKLDFS

-1149 LLNMSHVQMSTDGVL
+1149 LLNISHVQMSMDGVL

-1190 FVNMKAEQAT
+1190 FVNVKAEQAT

-1215 LSGILAQC
+1215 LSGILEQC

-1240 VKSFVDSLPSLR
+1240 VKRFVDSLPRLR

-1279 EKVAAVEVSLGTD
+1279 EKVAAVEVSLGTE
-1292 ERSLIRFEQDSDCG
+1292 ERSLIRFEQESDCG
-1306 KTLSLRECHFG
+1306 KTLSLRECNFG

-1330 CAAQLVKLRL
+1330 CAAQLVKLR
-1340 SCNTLQREGL
+1340 
-1350 LALQNSLTTLSSLR
+1350 
-1364 TLEIRNNGLSVQVIE
+1364 IRNNGLSVQVIE

-1386 CGHVQRYISIEEP
+1386 CGHIQRYISIEEP
-1399 WITAEAAVNLVS
+1399 WITAEAAVNLLS
-1411 CCLNLNPNIHTIR
+1411 CCLNLNPNIHTIG
-1424 VNKST
+1424 VNNST
-1429 VHITLDECQN
+1429 VHITLEECQN

-1453 SLATVTISLVDCA
+1453 SLSTVTISLVDCA

-1489 LSLNSIGRV
+1489 LSYNSIGRV
-1498 GAELLCSVLPSLASL
+1498 GAEFLCSVLPSLASL
-1513 RILSLESK
+1513 RKLSLETK

-1542 SLNLFGHVITDRGAV
+1542 SLNLSGHMVTDREAV
-1557 ALTRTLQNFP
+1557 ALTRALQNLP
-1567 RLRTINLSL
+1567 HLRTINLSL
-1576 CYGWTPAGGLEL
+1576 CYGWTPAGALEL
-1588 VRGLGQCLSLE
+1588 VRGLGRCLSLE

-1629 NLNNKVTMVTG
+1629 NLNNKVTMVTE
-1640 SPWEGATLVLL
+1640 SPWVGATLVLL
-1651 ASLEGLRGMEEIEL
+1651 ASLEGLRGMEELEL
-1665 EGMRMSDKGVEELIK
+1665 EGMRISDNGVEELIK

-1857 RLWRNVISTSD
+1857 RLWRNCISTCD